1 MDTNR
6 QCMALKASAGSGK
19 TFALSVRFLALLFK
33 GANPSEILTL
43 TFTKKATAEMK
54 ERILDYLKILQ
65 KENLESKEK
74 SHKENILKELEEKYH
89 LDPSLV
95 QNSAQKIYQ
104 RFLNAEIRI
113 STIDAFFQSIL
124 RKFCWF
130 VGLSANFEVNEDTE
144 AHQQQLD
151 ERFLSALNSEQ
162 LEELSV
168 FITQCLSHNSYTSN
182 SILKL
187 LRSLRNKLYLFD
199 PNKRE
204 PAFDEEGFLE
214 KPRNLN
220 KQIQSTEI
228 ASDSAKKAIKCDD
241 FRGFLNSSL
250 TWLKK
255 KSEYN
260 FFKKL
265 KNEIP
270 TLESECEAIENDLKS
285 YYEARETALFK
296 KFPKFIQLYDKA
308 ISKIQALDFDAIKDK
323 VHALLSGYEEVPAEF
338 FYFRLDSKIAH
349 ILIDEFQDTS
359 LNDYKIL
366 APFID
371 EIKAGIGQAKWH
383 RSVFFVGDVKQ
394 SIYAFRGGFSSL
406 FESVSK
412 DFYHDNLE
420 FNHRSSPLI
429 IHYVNT
435 IFKKAYQNSSTTYLE
450 QKYPETSRNKHATDG
465 YVKVS
470 LVANERELLLEQISQ
485 EAKNLL
491 EHGKELLLEQILQEA
506 KNLLEH
512 GIEPKDITI
521 LCATNKDA
529 LEIKN
534 YLQENLSEIRPSTES
549 SAQLSQFVESKIIK
563 NALEYALAEEEYKP
577 FYKHSV
583 LKLAGYLHD
592 DAIALFGFN
601 PKKESVAGFVWK
613 VMELFELYTE
623 CAQIC
628 LELALGCEDAD
639 EFLEKLEAKKIA
651 SFNSKGAQIMT
662 IHKSKGMQFPY
673 VIVCERLGKPNNES
687 DKFLEEY
694 NGTELVCL
702 YYRMKNREVVDKD
715 YARALEKEK
724 AAKDHEEIN
733 AYYVAFTRAEL
744 GLVVVAKDKDQKKDK
759 KKDKE
764 ESKNK
769 GMHEKLDLKPL
780 EEGEIAPVIAS
791 KKEPSNASVLIKPHA
806 YGEQVQEIEE
816 EPDSDYEKNNDQE
829 AINFGIA
836 LHKGLEYQYAYRI
849 PKKSVL
855 EYLNY
860 HYGFYGLDHQALE
873 ESLEL
878 FENDAEIQALF
889 KNLALK
895 GEVAFLS
902 RGVVSRIDVLLW
914 DKGQNLYV
922 LDYKSS
928 QNYQQSHKAQV
939 SHYAEFLQTQAP
951 HFKIQ
956 AGIIYAHKRLLEKL
970 WV

>member
-1 MDTNR
+1 MDTKR

-65 KENLESKEK
+65 KENLEDEKEKEK
-74 SHKENILKELEEKYH
+74 SQNILKELEEKYR
-89 LDPSLV
+89 LDPSFV

-130 VGLSANFEVNEDTE
+130 VGLSANFEVNEDTK
-144 AHQQQLD
+144 AHQQQLN
-151 ERFLSALNSEQ
+151 ESFLSALNNKQ

-168 FITQCLSHNSYTSN
+168 FITQCLSYDSYTSD
-182 SILKL
+182 SILER
-187 LRSLRNKLYLFD
+187 LRFLKNKLYLFD
-199 PNKRE
+199 SNKKE
-204 PAFDEEGFLE
+204 PVFNEEGFLE
-214 KPRNLN
+214 KLRSLN
-220 KQIQSTEI
+220 QQIQSIET
-228 ASDSAKKAIKCDD
+228 ASDRAKTAIKCDD

-250 TWLKK
+250 TWLEK
-255 KSEYN
+255 KSEYIY
-260 FFKKL
+260 FKKL
-265 KNEIP
+265 KDEIP
-270 TLESECEAIENDLKS
+270 TLESECEEIENDLKR
-285 YYEARETALFK
+285 YYEAREIALFK

-308 ISKIQALDFDAIKDK
+308 TSKIQALDFDEIKDK
-323 VHALLSGYEEVPAEF
+323 VHALLNGYEEMPAEF

-394 SIYAFRGGFSSL
+394 SIYAFRGSFSSL

-412 DFYHDNLE
+412 DFYHDNLP

-429 IHYVNT
+429 INYVNT
-435 IFKKAYQNSSTTYLE
+435 IFKKAYQNSPTAYWE
-450 QKYPETSRNKHATDG
+450 QKYPKASSNNHAKDG

-470 LVANERELLLEQISQ
+470 LVADERELLL
-485 EAKNLL
+485 K
-491 EHGKELLLEQILQEA
+491 QILQEA

-512 GIEPKDITI
+512 RIEPKDITI
-521 LCATNKDA
+521 LCATNDDA

-534 YLQENLSEIRPSTES
+534 YLKKNLSEIRPSTES
-549 SAQLSQFVESKIIK
+549 SAKLSQFVESKIIK
-563 NALEYALAEEEYKP
+563 NALEYALAEEPYKP

-592 DAIALFGFN
+592 DAIALAGFN

-613 VMELFELYTE
+613 VMELFELYGE

-628 LELALGCEDAD
+628 LELAVGCEDAN
-639 EFLEKLEAKKIA
+639 EFLEKLEAKEIA
-651 SFNSKGAQIMT
+651 SFKAEGAQIMT

-673 VIVCERLGKPNNES
+673 VIVCERLGKPKTNNS
-687 DKFLEEY
+687 NQFLEEY
-694 NGTELVCL
+694 NGTELTRL

-715 YARALEKEK
+715 YARALDKEE

-733 AYYVAFTRAEL
+733 VYYVAFTRAEL
-744 GLVVVAKDKDQKKDK
+744 GLIVVAKDK
-759 KKDKE
+759 
-764 ESKNK
+764 K
-769 GMHEKLDLKPL
+769 GMHEKLDLAPL
-780 EEGEIAPVIAS
+780 EEGEIVPVIS
-791 KKEPSNASVLIKPHA
+791 SQKEPSSASVVIKPHA

-816 EPDSDYEKNNDQE
+816 EPSDYEKNNDQE

-836 LHKGLEYQYAYRI
+836 LHKGLECQYAYNI

-860 HYGFYGLDHQALE
+860 HHGFYGLDYQALE

-878 FENDAEIQALF
+878 FENDAKIQALF
-889 KNLALK
+889 KNLALR
-895 GEVAFLS
+895 GEVAFLFE
-902 RGVVSRIDVLLW
+902 GVVSRIDVLLW

-939 SHYAEFLQTQAP
+939 SHYAAFLQTQAP

>member
-1 MDTNR
+1 MDTKR

-65 KENLESKEK
+65 QENLENEKEK
-74 SHKENILKELEEKYH
+74 SQNILKELEEKYH

-95 QNSAQKIYQ
+95 RNSAPKIYQ

-144 AHQQQLD
+144 AHQQQLN
-151 ERFLSALNSEQ
+151 ESFLSALNNKQ
-162 LEELSV
+162 LEELSA
-168 FITQCLSHNSYTSN
+168 FIVQCLSYDNYTSD
-182 SILKL
+182 SILER
-187 LRSLRNKLYLFD
+187 LRFLKNKLYLFD
-199 PNKRE
+199 PNKKE

-214 KPRNLN
+214 KLRSLN
-220 KQIQSTEI
+220 QQIQSIKT
-228 ASDSAKKAIKCDD
+228 ASDRAKTAIKCDS

-250 TWLKK
+250 TWLEK
-255 KSEYN
+255 KSEYQS
-260 FFKKL
+260 FKKL

-270 TLESECEAIENDLKS
+270 TLESECEEIENDLKR
-285 YYEARETALFK
+285 YYEAKETAIFK
-296 KFPKFIQLYDKA
+296 KFPKFIQLYDNA
-308 ISKIQALDFDAIKDK
+308 TSKIQALDFDAIKDK
-323 VHALLSGYEEVPAEF
+323 VHVLLNGYEELPAEF

-394 SIYAFRGGFSSL
+394 SIYAFRGSFSSL

-420 FNHRSSPLI
+420 FNHRSAPLI
-429 IHYVNT
+429 INYVNT
-435 IFKKAYQNSSTTYLE
+435 IFKKAYQNSPTAYLE
-450 QKYPETSRNKHATDG
+450 QKYPKTSQNKHVTDG

-470 LVANERELLLEQISQ
+470 LVADERELLLDQV
-485 EAKNLL
+485 
-491 EHGKELLLEQILQEA
+491 LQEA
-506 KNLLEH
+506 QNLLDH
-512 GIEPKDITI
+512 RIDPKDITI

-534 YLQENLSEIRPSTES
+534 YLQENLSAIHPSTES
-549 SAQLSQFVESKIIK
+549 SARLSQLVESKIIK
-563 NALEYALAEEEYKP
+563 NALKYALAEEPYKP

-592 DAIALFGFN
+592 DVIALPSFN

-613 VMELFELYTE
+613 IMEQFKLYGE
-623 CAQIC
+623 PAQSC
-628 LELALGCEDAD
+628 LELAIGCEDAND
-639 EFLEKLEAKKIA
+639 FLEKLEAKEIA
-651 SFNSKGAQIMT
+651 SFNAKGAQIMT

-673 VIVCERLGKPNNES
+673 VIVCERLGKPNSSHANQL
-687 DKFLEEY
+687 LEEY
-694 NGTELVCL
+694 DGAELLRL

-715 YARALEKEK
+715 YARALDKEE

-733 AYYVAFTRAEL
+733 VYYVAFTRAEL
-744 GLVVVAKDKDQKKDK
+744 GLIVVAKDKKESKK
-759 KKDKE
+759 

-769 GMHEKLDLKPL
+769 TMREKLDLVPL
-780 EEGEIAPVIAS
+780 EEGEITPVIS
-791 KKEPSNASVLIKPHA
+791 PQKEPLIASVVIKPHA

-816 EPDSDYEKNNDQE
+816 EPSDYEKNNDQE

-836 LHKGLEYQYAYRI
+836 LHKGLEYQYAYNI
-849 PKKSVL
+849 PKQSVL

-860 HYGFYGLDHQALE
+860 HHGFYGLDYQALE

-878 FENDAEIQALF
+878 FESDAEIQTLF
-889 KNLALK
+889 KNHALR
-895 GEVAFLS
+895 GEAAFLFE
-902 RGVVSRIDVLLW
+902 GVVSRIDVLLW
-914 DKGQNLYV
+914 DRGQNLCV

-939 SHYAEFLQTQAP
+939 SHYAAFLQTQAP

>member
-1 MDTNR
+1 
-6 QCMALKASAGSGK
+6 MALKASAGSGK

-65 KENLESKEK
+65 KENLESEKEK
-74 SHKENILKELEEKYH
+74 AQNILKELEEKYH
-89 LDPSLV
+89 LNPDLV

-130 VGLSANFEVNEDTE
+130 VGLSANFEVNEDTK
-144 AHQQQLD
+144 AHQQQLN
-151 ERFLSALNSEQ
+151 EGFLSALNNEQ

-168 FITQCLSHNSYTSN
+168 FIAQCLSYDNYTSD
-182 SILKL
+182 SILER
-187 LRSLRNKLYLFD
+187 LRFLKNKLYLFD
-199 PNKRE
+199 PNKKE

-214 KPRNLN
+214 KLRSLN
-220 KQIQSTEI
+220 QQIQSIET
-228 ASDSAKKAIKCDD
+228 ASDRAKTAIKCDS

-250 TWLKK
+250 TWLEKK
-255 KSEYN
+255 GEYLY
-260 FFKKL
+260 FKKL
-265 KNEIP
+265 KDEIP
-270 TLESECEAIENDLKS
+270 TLESECEEIENDLKR
-285 YYEARETALFK
+285 YYEAKETAIFK
-296 KFPKFIQLYDKA
+296 KFPKFIQLYSNA
-308 ISKIQALDFDAIKDK
+308 TSKIQALDFDAIKDK
-323 VHALLSGYEEVPAEF
+323 VHVLLNGYEEMPAEF

-394 SIYAFRGGFSSL
+394 SIYAFRGSFSSL
-406 FESVSK
+406 FESVAK

-420 FNHRSSPLI
+420 FNHRSAPLI
-429 IHYVNT
+429 INYVNT
-435 IFKKAYQNSSTTYLE
+435 IFKKAYQDSPTAYLE
-450 QKYPETSRNKHATDG
+450 QKYPKTSQNKHVTEG

-470 LVANERELLLEQISQ
+470 LVADER
-485 EAKNLL
+485 
-491 EHGKELLLEQILQEA
+491 ELLLEQILQEA
-506 KNLLEH
+506 QNLLDH
-512 GIEPKDITI
+512 RIDPKDITI

-534 YLQENLSEIRPSTES
+534 YLQERLSAIRPSTES
-549 SAQLSQFVESKIIK
+549 SVKLSQFVESKIIK
-563 NALEYALAEEEYKP
+563 NALEYALAEEPYKP

-592 DAIALFGFN
+592 DAIALPSFN
-601 PKKESVAGFVWK
+601 PKKESVASFVWK
-613 VMELFELYTE
+613 VMEWFELYGE

-628 LELALGCEDAD
+628 LELAVGCEDAND
-639 EFLEKLEAKKIA
+639 FLEKLEAKAIA
-651 SFNSKGAQIMT
+651 SFNAKGAQIMT

-673 VIVCERLGKPNNES
+673 VIVCERLGNPNSSHSNQL
-687 DKFLEEY
+687 LEEY
-694 NGTELVCL
+694 NGAELTRL

-715 YARALEKEK
+715 YARALDKEE

-733 AYYVAFTRAEL
+733 VYYVAFTRAEL
-744 GLVVVAKDKDQKKDK
+744 GLIVVAKDKDQKKDK
-759 KKDKE
+759 KESKK

-769 GMHEKLDLKPL
+769 TMREQLDLAPL
-780 EEGEIAPVIAS
+780 EEGEIMPVVS
-791 KKEPSNASVLIKPHA
+791 PQKEPLITSVVIKPHA

-816 EPDSDYEKNNDQE
+816 EPESDYEKNNDQE

-836 LHKGLEYQYAYRI
+836 LHKGLEYQYAYNI

-860 HYGFYGLDHQALE
+860 HHGFYGLDYQALE

-889 KNLALK
+889 KNYALR
-895 GEVAFLS
+895 GEVAFLFE
-902 RGVVSRIDVLLW
+902 GVVSRIDVLLW
-914 DKGQNLYV
+914 DRGQNLYV

-939 SHYAEFLQTQAP
+939 SHYAAFLKTQAP

-956 AGIIYAHKRLLEKL
+956 VGIIYAHKRLLEKL

>member
-1 MDTNR
+1 MDTKR

-65 KENLESKEK
+65 QENLENEKEK
-74 SHKENILKELEEKYH
+74 SQNILKELEEKYH
-89 LDPSLV
+89 LDPDLV
-95 QNSAQKIYQ
+95 RNSAPKIYQ

-130 VGLSANFEVNEDTE
+130 VGLSTNFEVNEDTK
-144 AHQQQLD
+144 AHQRQLN
-151 ERFLSALNSEQ
+151 ESFLSALNGEQ

-168 FITQCLSHNSYTSN
+168 FIAQCLSYDNYTSD
-182 SILKL
+182 SILER
-187 LRSLRNKLYLFD
+187 LRFLKNKLYLFD
-199 PNKRE
+199 PNKKE
-204 PAFDEEGFLE
+204 PAFDEKGFLE
-214 KPRNLN
+214 KLRSLN
-220 KQIQSTEI
+220 EQIQSIET
-228 ASDSAKKAIKCDD
+228 ASDRAKTAIKCDS

-250 TWLKK
+250 TWLEK
-255 KSEYN
+255 KSEYQS
-260 FFKKL
+260 FKKL
-265 KNEIP
+265 KSEIP
-270 TLESECEAIENDLKS
+270 TLESECKEIENDLKR
-285 YYEARETALFK
+285 YYEAKETAIFK

-323 VHALLSGYEEVPAEF
+323 VHVLLNGYEEMPAEF

-394 SIYAFRGGFSSL
+394 SIYAFRGSFSSL
-406 FESVSK
+406 FESVAK
-412 DFYHDNLE
+412 DFYHDNLQ
-420 FNHRSSPLI
+420 FNHRSAPLI
-429 IHYVNT
+429 INYVNT
-435 IFKKAYQNSSTTYLE
+435 IFKKAYQNSPTAYLE
-450 QKYPETSRNKHATDG
+450 QKYPKTSQNKHATDG

-470 LVANERELLLEQISQ
+470 LVADER
-485 EAKNLL
+485 
-491 EHGKELLLEQILQEA
+491 ELLLEQILQEA
-506 KNLLEH
+506 QNLLEH
-512 GIEPKDITI
+512 RIDPKDITI

-534 YLQENLSEIRPSTES
+534 YLQERLSAIHPSTES
-549 SAQLSQFVESKIIK
+549 SAKLSQFVESKIIK
-563 NALEYALAEEEYKP
+563 NALEYALAEEPYKP

-592 DAIALFGFN
+592 DAIVLPSFN

-613 VMELFELYTE
+613 VMELFELYGE
-623 CAQIC
+623 PAQSC
-628 LELALGCEDAD
+628 LELAVGCKDAD
-639 EFLEKLEAKKIA
+639 GFLEKLEAKAIA
-651 SFNSKGAQIMT
+651 SSHSKGAQIMT

-673 VIVCERLGKPNNES
+673 VIVCERLGNPKSSHSNQL
-687 DKFLEEY
+687 LEEY
-694 NGTELVCL
+694 DGAELARL

-715 YARALEKEK
+715 YARALDKEE
-724 AAKDHEEIN
+724 AAKNHEEIN
-733 AYYVAFTRAEL
+733 VYYVAFTRAEL
-744 GLVVVAKDKDQKKDK
+744 GLIIVAKDKKESKK
-759 KKDKE
+759 

-769 GMHEKLDLKPL
+769 KMREKLDLAPL
-780 EEGEIAPVIAS
+780 EEGEIMPVIS
-791 KKEPSNASVLIKPHA
+791 PQKEPLITSALIKPHA

-816 EPDSDYEKNNDQE
+816 EPSDYEKNNDQE

-836 LHKGLEYQYAYRI
+836 LHKGLEYQYAYNI

-860 HYGFYGLDHQALE
+860 HHGFYGLDYQALE

-878 FENDAEIQALF
+878 FENDAEIQVLF
-889 KNLALK
+889 KNYALR
-895 GEVAFLS
+895 GEAAFLFE
-902 RGVVSRIDVLLW
+902 GVVSRIDVLLW
-914 DKGQNLYV
+914 DRGQNLYV

-939 SHYAEFLQTQAP
+939 SHYAEFLKTQAP

>member
-1 MDTNR
+1 MDTKR

-65 KENLESKEK
+65 KENLESEKEK
-74 SHKENILKELEEKYH
+74 SQNILKELEEKYH
-89 LDPSLV
+89 LDPDLV
-95 QNSAQKIYQ
+95 RNSAPKIYQ

-130 VGLSANFEVNEDTE
+130 VGLSANFEVNEDTK
-144 AHQQQLD
+144 AHQRQLN
-151 ERFLSALNSEQ
+151 ESFLSALNGEQ

-168 FITQCLSHNSYTSN
+168 FIAQCLSYDNYTSD
-182 SILKL
+182 SILER
-187 LRSLRNKLYLFD
+187 LRFLKNKLYLFD
-199 PNKRE
+199 PNKKE
-204 PAFDEEGFLE
+204 PAFDEKGFLE
-214 KPRNLN
+214 KLRSLN
-220 KQIQSTEI
+220 EQIQSIET
-228 ASDSAKKAIKCDD
+228 ASDRAKTAIKCDS

-250 TWLKK
+250 TWLEK
-255 KSEYN
+255 KSEYQS
-260 FFKKL
+260 FKKL
-265 KNEIP
+265 KSEIP
-270 TLESECEAIENDLKS
+270 TLESECEEIENDLKR
-285 YYEARETALFK
+285 YYEAKETAIFK

-323 VHALLSGYEEVPAEF
+323 VHVLLNGYEEMPAEF

-394 SIYAFRGGFSSL
+394 SIYAFRGSFSSL
-406 FESVSK
+406 FESVAK
-412 DFYHDNLE
+412 DFYHDNLQ
-420 FNHRSSPLI
+420 FNHRSAPLI
-429 IHYVNT
+429 INYVNT
-435 IFKKAYQNSSTTYLE
+435 IFKKAYQNSPTAYLE
-450 QKYPETSRNKHATDG
+450 QKYPKTSQNKHATDG

-470 LVANERELLLEQISQ
+470 LVADER
-485 EAKNLL
+485 
-491 EHGKELLLEQILQEA
+491 ELLLEQILQEA
-506 KNLLEH
+506 QNLLEH
-512 GIEPKDITI
+512 RIEPKDITL
-521 LCATNKDA
+521 LCATNDDA

-534 YLQENLSEIRPSTES
+534 YLQENLSTIRPSTES
-549 SAQLSQFVESKIIK
+549 SAKLSQFVESKIIK
-563 NALEYALAEEEYKP
+563 NALEYALAEEPYKP

-592 DAIALFGFN
+592 DAIVLPSFN

-613 VMELFELYTE
+613 VMELFELYGE

-628 LELALGCEDAD
+628 LELAVGCKDAD
-639 EFLEKLEAKKIA
+639 GFLEKLEAKKIA
-651 SFNSKGAQIMT
+651 SFNLKGAQIMT

-673 VIVCERLGKPNNES
+673 VIVCERLGNPNSNHS
-687 DKFLEEY
+687 NQLLEEY
-694 NGTELVCL
+694 NGAELTRL

-715 YARALEKEK
+715 YARALDKEE

-733 AYYVAFTRAEL
+733 VYYVAFTRAEL
-744 GLVVVAKDKDQKKDK
+744 GLIVVAKDKDQKKDK
-759 KKDKE
+759 KESKK

-769 GMHEKLDLKPL
+769 GMREKLDLAPL
-780 EEGEIAPVIAS
+780 EEGEIMPVIS
-791 KKEPSNASVLIKPHA
+791 PQKEPLITSTLIKPHA

-816 EPDSDYEKNNDQE
+816 EPESDYEKNNDQE

-836 LHKGLEYQYAYRI
+836 LHKGLEYQYAYNI

-860 HYGFYGLDHQALE
+860 HHGFYGLDYQALE

-878 FENDAEIQALF
+878 FENDAEIQVLF
-889 KNLALK
+889 KNYALR
-895 GEVAFLS
+895 GEAAFLFE
-902 RGVVSRIDVLLW
+902 GVVSRIDVLLW
-914 DKGQNLYV
+914 DRGQNLYV

-939 SHYAEFLQTQAP
+939 SHYAEFLKTQAP

>member
-1 MDTNR
+1 MDTKR

-65 KENLESKEK
+65 KENLENEKEK
-74 SHKENILKELEEKYH
+74 SQNILKELEEKYH
-89 LDPSLV
+89 LKPDLV
-95 QNSAQKIYQ
+95 RNSAPKIYQ

-130 VGLSANFEVNEDTE
+130 VGLSANFEVNEDTK
-144 AHQQQLD
+144 AHQRQLN
-151 ERFLSALNSEQ
+151 EGFLSALNSEQ

-168 FITQCLSHNSYTSN
+168 FITQCLSYDNYTSD
-182 SILKL
+182 SILER
-187 LRSLRNKLYLFD
+187 LRFLKNKLYLFD
-199 PNKRE
+199 PNKKE
-204 PAFDEEGFLE
+204 LAFDEEGFLE
-214 KPRNLN
+214 KLRSLN
-220 KQIQSTEI
+220 EQIQSIET
-228 ASDSAKKAIKCDD
+228 ASDRAKEAIKCDS

-250 TWLKK
+250 TWLEK
-255 KSEYN
+255 KSEYQS
-260 FFKKL
+260 FKKL
-265 KNEIP
+265 KSEIP
-270 TLESECEAIENDLKS
+270 TLESECKEIENDLKR
-285 YYEARETALFK
+285 YYEAKETAIFK
-296 KFPKFIQLYDKA
+296 KFPKFIQLYDNA
-308 ISKIQALDFDAIKDK
+308 TSKIQALDFDAIKDK
-323 VHALLSGYEEVPAEF
+323 VHVLLNGYEEMPAEF

-394 SIYAFRGGFSSL
+394 SIYAFRGSFSSL
-406 FESVSK
+406 FESVAK
-412 DFYHDNLE
+412 DFYHDNLP

-429 IHYVNT
+429 INYVNT
-435 IFKKAYQNSSTTYLE
+435 IFKKAYQNSPTAYLE
-450 QKYPETSRNKHATDG
+450 QKYPKASNNKHVTEG

-470 LVANERELLLEQISQ
+470 LVADERELLLNQV
-485 EAKNLL
+485 
-491 EHGKELLLEQILQEA
+491 LQEA
-506 KNLLEH
+506 QNLLGH
-512 GIEPKDITI
+512 HIDPKDITI

-549 SAQLSQFVESKIIK
+549 SANLSQFVESKIIK
-563 NALEYALAEEEYKP
+563 NALKYALAEEPYKP

-592 DAIALFGFN
+592 DAIALAGFN

-613 VMELFELYTE
+613 VMELFELYGE

-628 LELALGCEDAD
+628 LELAVGCEDAN

-651 SFNSKGAQIMT
+651 SFNLKGAQIMT

-673 VIVCERLGKPNNES
+673 VIVCERLGKPKSNNS
-687 DKFLEEY
+687 NQFLEEY
-694 NGTELVCL
+694 NGAELVRL

-715 YARALEKEK
+715 YARALEKEEE
-724 AAKDHEEIN
+724 AKDHEETN
-733 AYYVAFTRAEL
+733 VYYVAFTRAEL
-744 GLVVVAKDKDQKKDK
+744 GLIVVAKDKKESKK
-759 KKDKE
+759 

-769 GMHEKLDLKPL
+769 TMHEKLDLAPL
-780 EEGEIAPVIAS
+780 EEGEIMPVIS
-791 KKEPSNASVLIKPHA
+791 PQKEPLITSTLIKPHA

-836 LHKGLEYQYAYRI
+836 LHKGLEYQYAYNI

-860 HYGFYGLDHQALE
+860 HHGFYGLDYQALE

-878 FENDAEIQALF
+878 FENDREIQALF
-889 KNLALK
+889 KNLALR
-895 GEVAFLS
+895 GEAAFLFE
-902 RGVVSRIDVLLW
+902 GVVSRIDVLLW

-939 SHYAEFLQTQAP
+939 SHYAAFLKTQAP

>member
-1 MDTNR
+1 MDTKR

-65 KENLESKEK
+65 KENLEKNEKEK
-74 SHKENILKELEEKYH
+74 SQNILKELEEKYH
-89 LDPSLV
+89 LNPDLV
-95 QNSAQKIYQ
+95 RNSAPKIYQ
-104 RFLNAEIRI
+104 RFLNTEIRI

-130 VGLSANFEVNEDTE
+130 VGLSANFEVNEDTK
-144 AHQQQLD
+144 AHQQQLNAS
-151 ERFLSALNSEQ
+151 FLSALNNKQ

-168 FITQCLSHNSYTSN
+168 FITQCLSYDSYTSD
-182 SILKL
+182 SVLERLRFLK
-187 LRSLRNKLYLFD
+187 NKLYLFD
-199 PNKRE
+199 PNKKE

-214 KPRNLN
+214 KLRSLN
-220 KQIQSTEI
+220 KQIQSVET
-228 ASDSAKKAIKCDD
+228 ASNNAKTAIKCDD

-250 TWLKK
+250 TWLEK
-255 KSEYN
+255 KSEYRY
-260 FFKKL
+260 FKKF
-265 KNEIP
+265 KDEIP
-270 TLESECEAIENDLKS
+270 TLESECEEIENDLKR
-285 YYEARETALFK
+285 YYEARESALFK

-308 ISKIQALDFDAIKDK
+308 TSKIQSLDFDAIKDK
-323 VHALLSGYEEVPAEF
+323 VHALLNGYEEMPAEF
-338 FYFRLDSKIAH
+338 FYFRLDSRIAH

-394 SIYAFRGGFSSL
+394 SIYGFRGSFSSL

-412 DFYHDNLE
+412 DFYHDNLQ

-429 IHYVNT
+429 INYVNT
-435 IFKKAYQNSSTTYLE
+435 IFKKAYQNSPTAYWE
-450 QKYPETSRNKHATDG
+450 QKYPKASSNNHARDG

-470 LVANERELLLEQISQ
+470 LVADER
-485 EAKNLL
+485 
-491 EHGKELLLEQILQEA
+491 ELLLEQILQEA

-512 GIEPKDITI
+512 RIDPKDITL
-521 LCATNKDA
+521 LCTTNDDA

-534 YLQENLSEIRPSTES
+534 YLQKNLSAIRPSTES
-549 SAQLSQFVESKIIK
+549 SAKLSQFVESKIIK
-563 NALEYALAEEEYKP
+563 NALEYALAEEPYKP

-592 DAIALFGFN
+592 DAIVLAGFN

-613 VMELFELYTE
+613 VMEWFELYTE

-628 LELALGCEDAD
+628 LELAVGCEDAN
-639 EFLEKLEAKKIA
+639 EFLEKLEAKEIA
-651 SFNSKGAQIMT
+651 SFKAEGAQIMT

-673 VIVCERLGKPNNES
+673 VIVCERLGKPKSNNS
-687 DKFLEEY
+687 NQFLEEY
-694 NGTELVCL
+694 SGTELLRL

-715 YARALEKEK
+715 YARALDKEE
-724 AAKDHEEIN
+724 AAKDHEETN
-733 AYYVAFTRAEL
+733 VYYVAFTRAEL
-744 GLVVVAKDKDQKKDK
+744 GLIVVAKDK
-759 KKDKE
+759 
-764 ESKNK
+764 K
-769 GMHEKLDLKPL
+769 GMREKLDLASL
-780 EEGEIAPVIAS
+780 EEGEVVPVIS
-791 KKEPSNASVLIKPHA
+791 SQKEPSSASVLIKPHA

-816 EPDSDYEKNNDQE
+816 EPSDYEKNNDQE
-829 AINFGIA
+829 AIHFGIA
-836 LHKGLEYQYAYRI
+836 LHKGLEYQYAYNI

-860 HYGFYGLDHQALE
+860 HHGFYGLDYQALE

-878 FENDAEIQALF
+878 FENDAKIQALF

-895 GEVAFLS
+895 GEVAFLFE
-902 RGVVSRIDVLLW
+902 GVVSRIDVLLW

-939 SHYAEFLQTQAP
+939 SHYAAFLQTQAP

>member
-1 MDTNR
+1 MDTKR

-65 KENLESKEK
+65 KENLENEKEK
-74 SHKENILKELEEKYH
+74 SQNILKELEEKYH
-89 LDPSLV
+89 LKPYLV
-95 QNSAQKIYQ
+95 RNSAQKIYQ

-130 VGLSANFEVNEDTE
+130 VGLSANFEVNEDTK
-144 AHQQQLD
+144 AHQQQLN
-151 ERFLSALNSEQ
+151 EGFLSALNGEQ

-168 FITQCLSHNSYTSN
+168 FIAQCLSYDNYTSD
-182 SILKL
+182 SILER
-187 LRSLRNKLYLFD
+187 LRFLKNKLYLFD
-199 PNKRE
+199 PNKKE

-214 KPRNLN
+214 KLRSLN
-220 KQIQSTEI
+220 QQIQSIET
-228 ASDSAKKAIKCDD
+228 ASDRAKTAIKCDS

-250 TWLKK
+250 TWLEK
-255 KSEYN
+255 KSEYQS
-260 FFKKL
+260 FKKL
-265 KNEIP
+265 KSEIP
-270 TLESECEAIENDLKS
+270 TLESECKEIENDLKR
-285 YYEARETALFK
+285 YYEAKETAIFK
-296 KFPKFIQLYDKA
+296 KFPKFIQLYDNA
-308 ISKIQALDFDAIKDK
+308 TSKIQALDFDAIKDK
-323 VHALLSGYEEVPAEF
+323 VHVLLNGYEEMPAEF

-394 SIYAFRGGFSSL
+394 SIYAFRGSFSSL

-420 FNHRSSPLI
+420 FNHRSAPLI
-429 IHYVNT
+429 INYVNT
-435 IFKKAYQNSSTTYLE
+435 IFKKAYQNSPTAYLE
-450 QKYPETSRNKHATDG
+450 QKYPKTSQNKHATEG

-470 LVANERELLLEQISQ
+470 LVADGR
-485 EAKNLL
+485 
-491 EHGKELLLEQILQEA
+491 GLLLEQILQEA
-506 KNLLEH
+506 QNLLDH
-512 GIEPKDITI
+512 HIDPKDITI
-521 LCATNKDA
+521 LCATNDDA

-534 YLQENLSEIRPSTES
+534 YLQERLSAIRPSTES
-549 SAQLSQFVESKIIK
+549 SAKLSQFVESKIIK
-563 NALEYALAEEEYKP
+563 NALEYALAEEPYKP

-592 DAIALFGFN
+592 DAIALAGFN

-613 VMELFELYTE
+613 VMELFELYGE
-623 CAQIC
+623 PAQIC
-628 LELALGCEDAD
+628 LELAVGCEDAND
-639 EFLEKLEAKKIA
+639 FLEKLEAKAIA
-651 SFNSKGAQIMT
+651 SFNAKGAQIMT

-673 VIVCERLGKPNNES
+673 VIVCERLGKPNSSHSNQL
-687 DKFLEEY
+687 LEEY
-694 NGTELVCL
+694 DGAELVRL

-715 YARALEKEK
+715 YARALNKEE

-733 AYYVAFTRAEL
+733 VYYVAFTRAEL
-744 GLVVVAKDKDQKKDK
+744 GLIVVAKDKKESKK
-759 KKDKE
+759 

-769 GMHEKLDLKPL
+769 TMREQLDLAPL
-780 EEGEIAPVIAS
+780 EEGEIMPVIS
-791 KKEPSNASVLIKPHA
+791 PQKEPLITSALIKPHA

-816 EPDSDYEKNNDQE
+816 EPESDYEKNNDQE

-836 LHKGLEYQYAYRI
+836 LHKGLEYQYAYNI

-860 HYGFYGLDHQALE
+860 HHGFYGLDYQALE

-878 FENDAEIQALF
+878 FENDAEIQTLF
-889 KNLALK
+889 KNHALK
-895 GEVAFLS
+895 GEAAFLFE
-902 RGVVSRIDVLLW
+902 GVVSRIDVLLW
-914 DKGQNLYV
+914 DKGQNLCV

-939 SHYAEFLQTQAP
+939 SHYAEFLKTQAP

>member
-1 MDTNR
+1 
-6 QCMALKASAGSGK
+6 MALKASAGSGK

-65 KENLESKEK
+65 KENLESGKEK
-74 SHKENILKELEEKYH
+74 SQNILKELEEKYH

-95 QNSAQKIYQ
+95 RNSAQKIYQ

-144 AHQQQLD
+144 AHQRQLN
-151 ERFLSALNSEQ
+151 ESFLSALNSEQ
-162 LEELSV
+162 LEELSA
-168 FITQCLSHNSYTSN
+168 FIVQCLSYESYTSD
-182 SILKL
+182 SILER
-187 LRSLRNKLYLFD
+187 LRFLKNKLYLFD
-199 PNKRE
+199 PNKKE
-204 PAFDEEGFLE
+204 PVFDEEGFLE
-214 KPRNLN
+214 KLRSLN
-220 KQIQSTEI
+220 NQIQSIEI
-228 ASDSAKKAIKCDD
+228 ASNEAKKAIKCDS

-250 TWLKK
+250 TWLEK
-255 KSEYN
+255 KSEYLY
-260 FFKKL
+260 FKKL
-265 KNEIP
+265 KSEIP
-270 TLESECEAIENDLKS
+270 TLESECEEIENNLKR
-285 YYEARETALFK
+285 YYEAKETAIFK

-308 ISKIQALDFDAIKDK
+308 TSKIQALDFDAIKDK
-323 VHALLSGYEEVPAEF
+323 VHVLLNGYEEMPAEF

-383 RSVFFVGDVKQ
+383 RSAFFVGDVKQ
-394 SIYAFRGGFSSL
+394 SIYAFRGSFRSL

-420 FNHRSSPLI
+420 FNHRSAPLI
-429 IHYVNT
+429 INYVNT
-435 IFKKAYQNSSTTYLE
+435 IFKKAYQNSPTAYLE
-450 QKYPETSRNKHATDG
+450 QKYPKTSQNKHVTEG

-470 LVANERELLLEQISQ
+470 LVADE
-485 EAKNLL
+485 
-491 EHGKELLLEQILQEA
+491 KELLLNQVLQEA
-506 KNLLEH
+506 KNLLDH
-512 GIEPKDITI
+512 HIDPKDITI

-534 YLQENLSEIRPSTES
+534 YLQEYLSAICPSTES
-549 SAQLSQFVESKIIK
+549 SARLSQLVESKIIK
-563 NALEYALAEEEYKP
+563 NALEYALAEEPYKP

-592 DAIALFGFN
+592 DAIALPGFN
-601 PKKESVAGFVWK
+601 PKKESVAGFVWEI
-613 VMELFELYTE
+613 MEQFKLYGE
-623 CAQIC
+623 PAQSC
-628 LELALGCEDAD
+628 LELAIWCEDAND
-639 EFLEKLEAKKIA
+639 FLEKLEAKEIA
-651 SFNSKGAQIMT
+651 SFNPKGAQIMT
-662 IHKSKGMQFPY
+662 IHGSKGMQFPY
-673 VIVCERLGKPNNES
+673 VIVCERLGKPNSSHANQ
-687 DKFLEEY
+687 FLEEY
-694 NGTELVCL
+694 NGAELARL

-715 YARALEKEK
+715 YARALDKEE

-733 AYYVAFTRAEL
+733 VYYVAFTRAEL
-744 GLVVVAKDKDQKKDK
+744 GLIVVAKDKKESKK
-759 KKDKE
+759 

-769 GMHEKLDLKPL
+769 KMREKLDLVPL
-780 EEGEIAPVIAS
+780 EEGEIMPVVSPQKEPLIAS
-791 KKEPSNASVLIKPHA
+791 VVIKPHA

-836 LHKGLEYQYAYRI
+836 LHKGLEYQYAYNI
-849 PKKSVL
+849 PKQSVL

-889 KNLALK
+889 KNHALK
-895 GEVAFLS
+895 GEAAFLFQ
-902 RGVVSRIDVLLW
+902 GVVSRIDILLW
-914 DKGQNLYV
+914 DREQNLYV

-939 SHYAEFLQTQAP
+939 SHYAEFLKTQAP

>member
-1 MDTNR
+1 MDTKR

-65 KENLESKEK
+65 KENLENEKEK
-74 SHKENILKELEEKYH
+74 SQNILKELEEKYR
-89 LDPSLV
+89 LNPDLV
-95 QNSAQKIYQ
+95 RNSAPKIYQ

-130 VGLSANFEVNEDTE
+130 VGLSANFEVNEDTK
-144 AHQQQLD
+144 AHQQQLN
-151 ERFLSALNSEQ
+151 EGFLSALNGEQ

-168 FITQCLSHNSYTSN
+168 FIAQCLSYDNYTSD
-182 SILKL
+182 SILER
-187 LRSLRNKLYLFD
+187 LRFLKNKLYLFD
-199 PNKRE
+199 LNKKE

-214 KPRNLN
+214 KLRSLN
-220 KQIQSTEI
+220 QQIQSIET
-228 ASDSAKKAIKCDD
+228 ASDKAKTAIKCDD

-250 TWLKK
+250 TWLEK
-255 KSEYN
+255 KSEYRH
-260 FFKKL
+260 FKKL
-265 KNEIP
+265 KDEIP
-270 TLESECEAIENDLKS
+270 TLESECEEIENDLKR
-285 YYEARETALFK
+285 YYEARETAIFK

-308 ISKIQALDFDAIKDK
+308 TSKIQALDFDAIKDK
-323 VHALLSGYEEVPAEF
+323 VHALLDGYEELPAEF

-371 EIKAGIGQAKWH
+371 EIKAGIGQAKWQ

-394 SIYAFRGGFSSL
+394 SIYAFRGSFSSL
-406 FESVSK
+406 FESVAK
-412 DFYHDNLE
+412 DFYHDNLQ

-429 IHYVNT
+429 INYVNT
-435 IFKKAYQNSSTTYLE
+435 IFKKAYQNSPTAYLE
-450 QKYPETSRNKHATDG
+450 QKYPKASNNKHVTDG

-470 LVANERELLLEQISQ
+470 LVANERELLLEQI
-485 EAKNLL
+485 
-491 EHGKELLLEQILQEA
+491 LQEA

-512 GIEPKDITI
+512 RIEPKDITI
-521 LCATNKDA
+521 LCATNNDA

-534 YLQENLSEIRPSTES
+534 YLQENLSAIRPSTES
-549 SAQLSQFVESKIIK
+549 SAKLSQFVESKIIK
-563 NALEYALAEEEYKP
+563 NALKYALAEEPYKP

-592 DAIALFGFN
+592 DAIALAGFN

-613 VMELFELYTE
+613 VMELFELYGE

-628 LELALGCEDAD
+628 LELAVGCEDAD
-639 EFLEKLEAKKIA
+639 GFLEKLEAKAIA
-651 SFNSKGAQIMT
+651 SFNLKGAQIMT

-673 VIVCERLGKPNNES
+673 VIVCERLGKPKSNNS
-687 DKFLEEY
+687 NQFLEEY
-694 NGTELVCL
+694 NGTELLRL

-715 YARALEKEK
+715 YARALDKEE
-724 AAKDHEEIN
+724 AAKDHEETN
-733 AYYVAFTRAEL
+733 VYYVAFTRAEL
-744 GLVVVAKDKDQKKDK
+744 GLIVVAKDKDQKKDK
-759 KKDKE
+759 KESKK

-769 GMHEKLDLKPL
+769 GMREKLDLFPL
-780 EEGEIAPVIAS
+780 EEGTIAPVIS
-791 KKEPSNASVLIKPHA
+791 SQKEPLIASVVIKPHA
-806 YGEQVQEIEE
+806 YGEQIQEIEE
-816 EPDSDYEKNNDQE
+816 EPSDYEKNNDQE

-836 LHKGLEYQYAYRI
+836 LHKGLEYQYAYNI

-860 HYGFYGLDHQALE
+860 HHGFYGLDYQALE

-878 FENDAEIQALF
+878 FENDAKIQALF
-889 KNLALK
+889 KNYALR
-895 GEVAFLS
+895 GEAAFLFE
-902 RGVVSRIDVLLW
+902 GVVSRIDVLLW
-914 DKGQNLYV
+914 DRGQNLYV

-928 QNYQQSHKAQV
+928 QNYQQSHKVQV
-939 SHYAEFLQTQAP
+939 SHYAAFLQTQAP

>member
-1 MDTNR
+1 MDTRR

-65 KENLESKEK
+65 KENFEDEKEKEK
-74 SHKENILKELEEKYH
+74 SQNILKELEEKYR
-89 LDPSLV
+89 LNPSFV

-130 VGLSANFEVNEDTE
+130 VGLSANFEVNEDTK
-144 AHQQQLD
+144 AHQQQLN
-151 ERFLSALNSEQ
+151 ESFLSALDNKQ

-168 FITQCLSHNSYTSN
+168 FIAQCLSYDSYTSD
-182 SILKL
+182 SILER
-187 LRSLRNKLYLFD
+187 LRFLKNKLYLFD
-199 PNKRE
+199 PNKKDL
-204 PAFDEEGFLE
+204 AFDEKGFLD
-214 KPRNLN
+214 KLRSLN
-220 KQIQSTEI
+220 QQIQNIET
-228 ASDSAKKAIKCDD
+228 ASNEAKKAIKCDD

-255 KSEYN
+255 KGEYRD
-260 FFKKL
+260 FKKI
-265 KNEIP
+265 KDEIP
-270 TLESECEAIENDLKS
+270 TLESECEEIENDLKR
-285 YYEARETALFK
+285 YYEARESALFK

-308 ISKIQALDFDAIKDK
+308 TSKIQALDFDAIKDK
-323 VHALLSGYEEVPAEF
+323 VHALLNGYEEMPAEF
-338 FYFRLDSKIAH
+338 FYFRLDSRIAH

-394 SIYAFRGGFSSL
+394 SIYGFRGSFSSL

-429 IHYVNT
+429 INYVNT
-435 IFKKAYQNSSTTYLE
+435 IFKKAYQNSPTAYLE
-450 QKYPETSRNKHATDG
+450 QKYPKASSNKHARDG

-470 LVANERELLLEQISQ
+470 LVADER
-485 EAKNLL
+485 
-491 EHGKELLLEQILQEA
+491 ELLLEQILQEA

-512 GIEPKDITI
+512 RIEPKDITL
-521 LCATNKDA
+521 LCARNEDA
-529 LEIKN
+529 LEITN
-534 YLQENLSEIRPSTES
+534 YLQKNLSAINPSTES
-549 SAQLSQFVESKIIK
+549 SAKLSQFVESKIIK
-563 NALEYALAEEEYKP
+563 NALEYALAEEPYKP

-592 DAIALFGFN
+592 DAIALAGFN

-628 LELALGCEDAD
+628 LELAVGCEDAN
-639 EFLEKLEAKKIA
+639 EFLKKLEAKEIA
-651 SFNSKGAQIMT
+651 SFKAEGAQIMT

-673 VIVCERLGKPNNES
+673 VIVCERLGKPKTNNS
-687 DKFLEEY
+687 NQFLEEY
-694 NGTELVCL
+694 SGTELTRL

-715 YARALEKEK
+715 YARALDKEE
-724 AAKDHEEIN
+724 AAKDLEETN
-733 AYYVAFTRAEL
+733 VYYVAFTRAEL
-744 GLVVVAKDKDQKKDK
+744 GLIVVAKDKDQKKDK
-759 KKDKE
+759 K

-769 GMHEKLDLKPL
+769 GMREKLDLFPL
-780 EEGEIAPVIAS
+780 EEGTIVPVIS
-791 KKEPSNASVLIKPHA
+791 SQKEPLIPSVVIKPHA

-816 EPDSDYEKNNDQE
+816 EPSDYEKNNDQE

-860 HYGFYGLDHQALE
+860 HHGFYGLDYQALE

-878 FENDAEIQALF
+878 FENDAKIQALF
-889 KNLALK
+889 KNLALR
-895 GEVAFLS
+895 GEVAFLFE
-902 RGVVSRIDVLLW
+902 GVVSRIDVLLW

-928 QNYQQSHKAQV
+928 QNYQQSHKVQV
-939 SHYAEFLQTQAP
+939 SHYAAFLQTQAP

>member
-1 MDTNR
+1 MDTKR

-65 KENLESKEK
+65 KENLEDEKEKEK
-74 SHKENILKELEEKYH
+74 SQNILKELEEKYR
-89 LDPSLV
+89 LDPSFV

-130 VGLSANFEVNEDTE
+130 VGLSANFEVNEDTK
-144 AHQQQLD
+144 AHQQQLNAS
-151 ERFLSALNSEQ
+151 FLSALNNEQ

-168 FITQCLSHNSYTSN
+168 FITQCLSHDNYTSD
-182 SILKL
+182 SILER
-187 LRSLRNKLYLFD
+187 LRFLKNKLYLFD
-199 PNKRE
+199 PNKKE
-204 PAFDEEGFLE
+204 PAFDEKGFLE
-214 KPRNLN
+214 KLRSLN
-220 KQIQSTEI
+220 QQIQSVET
-228 ASDSAKKAIKCDD
+228 ASDTAKTAIKCDD

-250 TWLKK
+250 TWLEK
-255 KSEYN
+255 KSEYRY
-260 FFKKL
+260 FKKF
-265 KNEIP
+265 KDEIP
-270 TLESECEAIENDLKS
+270 TLESECEEIENDLKR
-285 YYEARETALFK
+285 YYEARESALFK

-308 ISKIQALDFDAIKDK
+308 TSKIQALDFDAIKDK
-323 VHALLSGYEEVPAEF
+323 VHALLNGYEEMPAEF
-338 FYFRLDSKIAH
+338 FYFRLDSRIVH

-394 SIYAFRGGFSSL
+394 SIYGFRGSFSSL

-429 IHYVNT
+429 INYVNT
-435 IFKKAYQNSSTTYLE
+435 IFKKAYQNSPTAYLE
-450 QKYPETSRNKHATDG
+450 QKYPKASSNKHARDG

-470 LVANERELLLEQISQ
+470 LVADER
-485 EAKNLL
+485 
-491 EHGKELLLEQILQEA
+491 ELLLEQILQEA

-512 GIEPKDITI
+512 GIEPKDITL
-521 LCATNKDA
+521 LCATNDDA

-534 YLQENLSEIRPSTES
+534 YLQENLSAIRPSTES
-549 SAQLSQFVESKIIK
+549 SAKLSQFVESKIIK
-563 NALEYALAEEEYKP
+563 NALEYALAEEPYKP

-592 DAIALFGFN
+592 DAIALAGFN

-613 VMELFELYTE
+613 VMELFELYGE

-628 LELALGCEDAD
+628 LELAVGCEDAN
-639 EFLEKLEAKKIA
+639 EFLEKLEAKEIA
-651 SFNSKGAQIMT
+651 SFNAKGAQIMT

-673 VIVCERLGKPNNES
+673 VIVCERLGKPKTNNS
-687 DKFLEEY
+687 NQFLEEY
-694 NGTELVCL
+694 NGTELVRL

-715 YARALEKEK
+715 YARALDKEE
-724 AAKDHEEIN
+724 AAKDHEETN
-733 AYYVAFTRAEL
+733 VYYVAFTRAEL
-744 GLVVVAKDKDQKKDK
+744 GLVVVAKDK
-759 KKDKE
+759 
-764 ESKNK
+764 K
-769 GMHEKLDLKPL
+769 GMREKLDLFPL
-780 EEGEIAPVIAS
+780 EEGTIAPVIS
-791 KKEPSNASVLIKPHA
+791 SQKEPLSASVLIKPHA

-816 EPDSDYEKNNDQE
+816 EPSDYEKNNDQE

-836 LHKGLEYQYAYRI
+836 LHKGLEYQYAYNI

-860 HYGFYGLDHQALE
+860 HHGFYGLDYQALE

-878 FENDAEIQALF
+878 FENDTEIQSLF
-889 KNLALK
+889 KNLALR
-895 GEVAFLS
+895 GEVAFLFE
-902 RGVVSRIDVLLW
+902 GVVSRIDVLLW

-939 SHYAEFLQTQAP
+939 SHYAAFLQTQAP

>member
-1 MDTNR
+1 MDTKR

-65 KENLESKEK
+65 KENLEDEKEKEK
-74 SHKENILKELEEKYH
+74 SQNILKELEEKYR
-89 LDPSLV
+89 LDPSFV
-95 QNSAQKIYQ
+95 QNSAQEIYQ

-130 VGLSANFEVNEDTE
+130 VGLSANFEVNEDTK
-144 AHQQQLD
+144 AHQQQLNAS
-151 ERFLSALNSEQ
+151 FLSALDNKQ
-162 LEELSV
+162 LNELSV
-168 FITQCLSHNSYTSN
+168 FIAQCLSYDSYTSD
-182 SILKL
+182 SILER
-187 LRSLRNKLYLFD
+187 LRFLKNKLYLFD
-199 PNKRE
+199 PNKKD
-204 PAFDEEGFLE
+204 PAFDEERFLE
-214 KPRNLN
+214 KIRSLN
-220 KQIQSTEI
+220 QQIQSVET
-228 ASDSAKKAIKCDD
+228 ASDTAKKAIKCDD

-250 TWLKK
+250 TWLEKK
-255 KSEYN
+255 GEYRD
-260 FFKKL
+260 FKKI
-265 KNEIP
+265 KDEIP
-270 TLESECEAIENDLKS
+270 TLESECEEIENDLKR
-285 YYEARETALFK
+285 YYEARESALFK
-296 KFPKFIQLYDKA
+296 KFPKFIHLYDKA
-308 ISKIQALDFDAIKDK
+308 TSKIQALDFDAIKDK
-323 VHALLSGYEEVPAEF
+323 VHALLNGYEEMPAEF

-394 SIYAFRGGFSSL
+394 SIYGFRGSFSSL

-412 DFYHDNLE
+412 DFYHDNLQ

-429 IHYVNT
+429 INYVNT
-435 IFKKAYQNSSTTYLE
+435 IFKKAYQNSPTAYLE
-450 QKYPETSRNKHATDG
+450 QRYPKASSNKHAKDG

-470 LVANERELLLEQISQ
+470 LVADER
-485 EAKNLL
+485 
-491 EHGKELLLEQILQEA
+491 ELLLEQILQEA

-512 GIEPKDITI
+512 RIDPKDITI
-521 LCATNKDA
+521 LCTRNEDA

-534 YLQENLSEIRPSTES
+534 YLQKNLSEIRPSTES
-549 SAQLSQFVESKIIK
+549 SAKLSQFVESKIIK
-563 NALEYALAEEEYKP
+563 NALEYALAEEPYKP

-592 DAIALFGFN
+592 DAIALAGFN

-613 VMELFELYTE
+613 VMESFELYTE
-623 CAQIC
+623 CVQIC
-628 LELALGCEDAD
+628 LELAVGCEDAN
-639 EFLEKLEAKKIA
+639 EFLEKLEAKEIA
-651 SFNSKGAQIMT
+651 SFKAEGAQIMT

-673 VIVCERLGKPNNES
+673 VIVCERLGKPKTNNS
-687 DKFLEEY
+687 NQFLEEY
-694 NGTELVCL
+694 SGTELTRL

-715 YARALEKEK
+715 YARALDKEE
-724 AAKDHEEIN
+724 AAKDHEETN
-733 AYYVAFTRAEL
+733 VYYVAFTRAEL
-744 GLVVVAKDKDQKKDK
+744 GLIVVAKDKDQKKDK
-759 KKDKE
+759 K

-769 GMHEKLDLKPL
+769 GMREKLDLVHL
-780 EEGEIAPVIAS
+780 EEGEIVPVIS
-791 KKEPSNASVLIKPHA
+791 SQKEPSSASVVIKPHA

-816 EPDSDYEKNNDQE
+816 EPSDYEKNNDQE
-829 AINFGIA
+829 AIHFGIA

-860 HYGFYGLDHQALE
+860 HHGFYGLDYQALE

-878 FENDAEIQALF
+878 FENDAKIQALF
-889 KNLALK
+889 KNLALR
-895 GEVAFLS
+895 GEVAFLFE
-902 RGVVSRIDVLLW
+902 GVVSRIDVLLW

-928 QNYQQSHKAQV
+928 QNYQQSHKVQV
-939 SHYAEFLQTQAP
+939 SHYAAFLQTQAP

>member
-1 MDTNR
+1 MDTKR

-65 KENLESKEK
+65 KENLENEKEKEK
-74 SHKENILKELEEKYH
+74 SQNILKELEEKYR
-89 LDPSLV
+89 LDPSFV

-130 VGLSANFEVNEDTE
+130 VGLSANFEVNEDTK
-144 AHQQQLD
+144 AHQQQLNAS
-151 ERFLSALNSEQ
+151 FLSALNNEQ

-168 FITQCLSHNSYTSN
+168 FIAQCLSYDSYTSD
-182 SILKL
+182 SVLERLRFLK
-187 LRSLRNKLYLFD
+187 NKLYLFD
-199 PNKRE
+199 PNKKD
-204 PAFDEEGFLE
+204 PVFDEERFLE
-214 KPRNLN
+214 KLRSLN
-220 KQIQSTEI
+220 QQIQSVET
-228 ASDSAKKAIKCDD
+228 ASDTAKKAIKCDD

-255 KSEYN
+255 KGEYRD
-260 FFKKL
+260 FKKI
-265 KNEIP
+265 KDEIP
-270 TLESECEAIENDLKS
+270 TLESECEEIENDLKR
-285 YYEARETALFK
+285 YYEAKESTLFK
-296 KFPKFIQLYDKA
+296 KFPKFIQLYDRA
-308 ISKIQALDFDAIKDK
+308 TSKIQALDFDAIKDK
-323 VHALLSGYEEVPAEF
+323 VHALLNGYEEMPAEF
-338 FYFRLDSKIAH
+338 FYFRLDSRIAH

-394 SIYAFRGGFSSL
+394 SIYGFRGSFSSL

-429 IHYVNT
+429 INYVNT
-435 IFKKAYQNSSTTYLE
+435 IFKKAYQNSPTAYLE
-450 QKYPETSRNKHATDG
+450 QKYPKASSNKHARDG

-470 LVANERELLLEQISQ
+470 LVADER
-485 EAKNLL
+485 
-491 EHGKELLLEQILQEA
+491 ELLLEQILQEA

-512 GIEPKDITI
+512 RIDPKDITL
-521 LCATNKDA
+521 LCATNDDA

-534 YLQENLSEIRPSTES
+534 YLQKNLSAIRPSTES
-549 SAQLSQFVESKIIK
+549 SAKLSQFVESKIIK
-563 NALEYALAEEEYKP
+563 NALEYALAEEPYKP

-592 DAIALFGFN
+592 DAIALAGFN

-623 CAQIC
+623 CTQIC
-628 LELALGCEDAD
+628 LELAVGCEDAN
-639 EFLEKLEAKKIA
+639 EFLEKLEAKEIA
-651 SFNSKGAQIMT
+651 SFKAEGAQIMT

-673 VIVCERLGKPNNES
+673 VIVCERLGKPKTNNS
-687 DKFLEEY
+687 NQFLEEY
-694 NGTELVCL
+694 SGTELTHL

-715 YARALEKEK
+715 YARVLDKEE
-724 AAKDHEEIN
+724 AAKNHEETN
-733 AYYVAFTRAEL
+733 VYYVAFTRAEL
-744 GLVVVAKDKDQKKDK
+744 GLIVVAKDK
-759 KKDKE
+759 
-764 ESKNK
+764 K
-769 GMHEKLDLKPL
+769 GMHEKLDLVPL
-780 EEGEIAPVIAS
+780 EEGTIAPVIS
-791 KKEPSNASVLIKPHA
+791 SQKEPSSASVVIKPHA

-816 EPDSDYEKNNDQE
+816 EPSDYEKNNDQE

-860 HYGFYGLDHQALE
+860 HHGFYGLDYQALE

-878 FENDAEIQALF
+878 FENDAKIQALF

-895 GEVAFLS
+895 GEVAFLFE
-902 RGVVSRIDVLLW
+902 GVVSRIDVLLW

-939 SHYAEFLQTQAP
+939 SHYAAFLQTQAP

>member
-1 MDTNR
+1 MDTKR

-65 KENLESKEK
+65 KENLEDEKEKEK
-74 SHKENILKELEEKYH
+74 SQNILKELEEKYR
-89 LDPSLV
+89 LNPSLV
-95 QNSAQKIYQ
+95 RNSAPKIYQ

-130 VGLSANFEVNEDTE
+130 VGLSTNFEVNEDTKV
-144 AHQQQLD
+144 HQQQLN
-151 ERFLSALNSEQ
+151 ESFLSALNGEQ

-168 FITQCLSHNSYTSN
+168 FIAQCLSYNNYTSD
-182 SILKL
+182 SILER
-187 LRSLRNKLYLFD
+187 LRFLKNKLYLFD
-199 PNKRE
+199 PNKKE

-214 KPRNLN
+214 KLRSLN
-220 KQIQSTEI
+220 QQIQSIET
-228 ASDSAKKAIKCDD
+228 ASDKAKTAIKCDD

-255 KSEYN
+255 KSEYRD
-260 FFKKL
+260 FKKL

-270 TLESECEAIENDLKS
+270 TLESECEEIENDLKR
-285 YYEARETALFK
+285 YYEAKEIALFK

-308 ISKIQALDFDAIKDK
+308 TSKIQALDFDAIKDK
-323 VHALLSGYEEVPAEF
+323 VHALLNGYEEVPAEF

-394 SIYAFRGGFSSL
+394 SIYAFRGSFSSL
-406 FESVSK
+406 FESVAK
-412 DFYHDNLE
+412 DFYHDNLQ

-429 IHYVNT
+429 INYVNT
-435 IFKKAYQNSSTTYLE
+435 IFKKAYQDSPTDYLD
-450 QKYPETSRNKHATDG
+450 QKYPKTSQNKHVTDG

-470 LVANERELLLEQISQ
+470 LVANERELLLEQI
-485 EAKNLL
+485 
-491 EHGKELLLEQILQEA
+491 LQEA

-512 GIEPKDITI
+512 RIEPKDITI
-521 LCATNKDA
+521 LCTTNDDA
-529 LEIKN
+529 LGIKN
-534 YLQENLSEIRPSTES
+534 YLQENLSAIRPSTES
-549 SAQLSQFVESKIIK
+549 SAKLSQFVESKIIK
-563 NALEYALAEEEYKP
+563 NALKYALAEEPYKP

-592 DAIALFGFN
+592 DAIALAGFN

-613 VMELFELYTE
+613 VMELFELYGE

-628 LELALGCEDAD
+628 LELAVGCEDAN

-651 SFNSKGAQIMT
+651 SFNLKGAQIMT

-673 VIVCERLGKPNNES
+673 VIVCERLGKPKSNNS
-687 DKFLEEY
+687 NQFLEEY
-694 NGTELVCL
+694 NGTELLRL

-715 YARALEKEK
+715 YARALDKEK
-724 AAKDHEEIN
+724 AAKDHEETN
-733 AYYVAFTRAEL
+733 VYYVAFTRAEL
-744 GLVVVAKDKDQKKDK
+744 GLIVVAKDKGQKKDQ
-759 KKDKE
+759 KE
-764 ESKNK
+764 SESK
-769 GMHEKLDLKPL
+769 GMREELDLAPL
-780 EEGEIAPVIAS
+780 EEGTIAPVIS
-791 KKEPSNASVLIKPHA
+791 PQKEPLIASVVIKPHA

-816 EPDSDYEKNNDQE
+816 EPSDYEKNNDQE

-836 LHKGLEYQYAYRI
+836 LHKGLEYQYAYNI

-860 HYGFYGLDHQALE
+860 HHGFYGLDHQALE

-878 FENDAEIQALF
+878 FENDIEIQALF

-895 GEVAFLS
+895 GEAAFLFE
-902 RGVVSRIDVLLW
+902 GVVSRIDVLLW

-939 SHYAEFLQTQAP
+939 SHYAAFLQTQAP

>member
-1 MDTNR
+1 MDTKR

-65 KENLESKEK
+65 KENLESEKEK
-74 SHKENILKELEEKYH
+74 SQNILKELEEKYH

-95 QNSAQKIYQ
+95 RNSAQKIYQ

-130 VGLSANFEVNEDTE
+130 VGLSANFEVNEDTKV
-144 AHQQQLD
+144 HQRQLN
-151 ERFLSALNSEQ
+151 EGFLSALNNEQ

-168 FITQCLSHNSYTSN
+168 FITQCLSYDNYTSD
-182 SILKL
+182 SILER
-187 LRSLRNKLYLFD
+187 LRFLKNKLYLFD
-199 PNKRE
+199 PNKKE

-214 KPRNLN
+214 KLRSLN
-220 KQIQSTEI
+220 QQIQSIET
-228 ASDSAKKAIKCDD
+228 ASDRAKTAIKCDS

-250 TWLKK
+250 TWLEK
-255 KSEYN
+255 KSEYQS
-260 FFKKL
+260 FKKL
-265 KNEIP
+265 KSEIP
-270 TLESECEAIENDLKS
+270 TLESECEEIENDLKR
-285 YYEARETALFK
+285 YYEAKETAIFK
-296 KFPKFIQLYDKA
+296 KFPKFIQLYDNA
-308 ISKIQALDFDAIKDK
+308 TSKIQALDFDAIKDK
-323 VHALLSGYEEVPAEF
+323 VHVLLNGYEEMPAEF

-394 SIYAFRGGFSSL
+394 SIYAFRGSFSSL

-412 DFYHDNLE
+412 DFYHDNLQ
-420 FNHRSSPLI
+420 FNHRSAPLI
-429 IHYVNT
+429 INYVNT
-435 IFKKAYQNSSTTYLE
+435 IFKKAYQNSPTAYLE
-450 QKYPETSRNKHATDG
+450 QKYPKTSQNKHVTDG

-470 LVANERELLLEQISQ
+470 LVADER
-485 EAKNLL
+485 
-491 EHGKELLLEQILQEA
+491 ELLLEQILQEA

-512 GIEPKDITI
+512 RIDPKDITI
-521 LCATNKDA
+521 LCATNDDA

-549 SAQLSQFVESKIIK
+549 SANLSQFVESKIIK
-563 NALEYALAEEEYKP
+563 NALKYALAEEPYKP

-592 DAIALFGFN
+592 DAIALAGFN

-613 VMELFELYTE
+613 VMEWFELYGE

-628 LELALGCEDAD
+628 LELAVGCEDAN
-639 EFLEKLEAKKIA
+639 EFLEKLEAKEIA
-651 SFNSKGAQIMT
+651 SFKIEGAQIMT

-673 VIVCERLGKPNNES
+673 VIVCERLGKPKSNNS
-687 DKFLEEY
+687 NQFLEEY
-694 NGTELVCL
+694 NGTELLRL

-715 YARALEKEK
+715 YARALDKEE
-724 AAKDHEEIN
+724 AAKNHEETN
-733 AYYVAFTRAEL
+733 VYYVAFTRAEL
-744 GLVVVAKDKDQKKDK
+744 GLIVVAKDKKESKK
-759 KKDKE
+759 

-769 GMHEKLDLKPL
+769 TMHEQLDLTPL
-780 EEGEIAPVIAS
+780 EEGEITPVIS
-791 KKEPSNASVLIKPHA
+791 PQKEPLITSALIKPHA

-816 EPDSDYEKNNDQE
+816 EPSDYEKNNDQE

-836 LHKGLEYQYAYRI
+836 LHKGLEYQYAYNI

-860 HYGFYGLDHQALE
+860 HHGFYGLDYQALE

-878 FENDAEIQALF
+878 FENDAKIQALF
-889 KNLALK
+889 KNYILR
-895 GEVAFLS
+895 GEAAFLFQ
-902 RGVVSRIDVLLW
+902 GVVSRIDALLW
-914 DKGQNLYV
+914 DRGQNLYV

-939 SHYAEFLQTQAP
+939 SHYAAFLKTQAP

>member
-1 MDTNR
+1 MDTKR

-65 KENLESKEK
+65 KENLEDEKEK
-74 SHKENILKELEEKYH
+74 SQNILKELEEKYR
-89 LDPSLV
+89 LNPSFV

-130 VGLSANFEVNEDTE
+130 VGLSANFEVNEDTK
-144 AHQQQLD
+144 AHQQQLN
-151 ERFLSALNSEQ
+151 ESFLSALNNEQ

-168 FITQCLSHNSYTSN
+168 FIAQCLSYDSYTSD
-182 SILKL
+182 SILER
-187 LRSLRNKLYLFD
+187 LRFLKNKLYLFD
-199 PNKRE
+199 PNKKD
-204 PAFDEEGFLE
+204 PVFNEEGFLE
-214 KPRNLN
+214 KLRSLN
-220 KQIQSTEI
+220 QQIQSVETV
-228 ASDSAKKAIKCDD
+228 SDTAKKAIKCDD

-255 KSEYN
+255 KGEYRD
-260 FFKKL
+260 FKKI
-265 KNEIP
+265 KDEIP
-270 TLESECEAIENDLKS
+270 TLESECEEIENDLKR
-285 YYEARETALFK
+285 YYEARESALFK

-308 ISKIQALDFDAIKDK
+308 TSKIQSLDFDAIKDK
-323 VHALLSGYEEVPAEF
+323 VHALLNGYEEMPAEF

-394 SIYAFRGGFSSL
+394 SIYGFRGSFSSL

-412 DFYHDNLE
+412 DFYHDNLP

-429 IHYVNT
+429 INYVNT
-435 IFKKAYQNSSTTYLE
+435 IFKKAYQNSPTAYLE
-450 QKYPETSRNKHATDG
+450 QKYPKASSNKHARDG

-470 LVANERELLLEQISQ
+470 LVADER
-485 EAKNLL
+485 
-491 EHGKELLLEQILQEA
+491 ELLLEQILQEA

-512 GIEPKDITI
+512 RIDPKDITL
-521 LCATNKDA
+521 LCATNDDA

-534 YLQENLSEIRPSTES
+534 YLQKNLSTIRPSTES
-549 SAQLSQFVESKIIK
+549 SAKLSQFVESKIIK
-563 NALEYALAEEEYKP
+563 NALEYALAEEPYKP

-592 DAIALFGFN
+592 DAIALAGFN

-628 LELALGCEDAD
+628 LELAVGCEDAN
-639 EFLEKLEAKKIA
+639 EFLEKLEAKEIA
-651 SFNSKGAQIMT
+651 SFKAEGAQIMT

-673 VIVCERLGKPNNES
+673 VIVCERLGKPKTNNS
-687 DKFLEEY
+687 NQFLEEY
-694 NGTELVCL
+694 SGTELLRL

-715 YARALEKEK
+715 YARALDKEEV
-724 AAKDHEEIN
+724 AKNHEEIN
-733 AYYVAFTRAEL
+733 VYYVAFTRAEL
-744 GLVVVAKDKDQKKDK
+744 GLIVVAKDKDQKKDK
-759 KKDKE
+759 K

-769 GMHEKLDLKPL
+769 GMREKLDLAPL
-780 EEGEIAPVIAS
+780 EEGEIVPVIS
-791 KKEPSNASVLIKPHA
+791 SQKEPSSTSVVIKPHA

-816 EPDSDYEKNNDQE
+816 EPSDYEKNNDQE

-860 HYGFYGLDHQALE
+860 HHGFYGLDYQALE

-878 FENDAEIQALF
+878 FENDAKIQALF
-889 KNLALK
+889 KNLALR
-895 GEVAFLS
+895 GEVAFLFE
-902 RGVVSRIDVLLW
+902 GVVSRIDVLLW

-939 SHYAEFLQTQAP
+939 SHYAAFLQTQAP

>member
-1 MDTNR
+1 MDTKR

-65 KENLESKEK
+65 KENLEDEKEK
-74 SHKENILKELEEKYH
+74 SQNILKELEEKYR
-89 LDPSLV
+89 LDPSFV

-130 VGLSANFEVNEDTE
+130 VGLSANFEVNEDTK
-144 AHQQQLD
+144 AHQQQLN
-151 ERFLSALNSEQ
+151 ESFLSALDNKQ

-168 FITQCLSHNSYTSN
+168 FIAQCLSYDSYTSD
-182 SILKL
+182 SVLERLRFLK
-187 LRSLRNKLYLFD
+187 NKLYLFD
-199 PNKRE
+199 PNKKE
-204 PAFDEEGFLE
+204 PAFDEKGFLD
-214 KPRNLN
+214 KLRSLN
-220 KQIQSTEI
+220 RQIQSVET
-228 ASDSAKKAIKCDD
+228 ASDTAKKAIKCDD

-255 KSEYN
+255 KGEYRD
-260 FFKKL
+260 FKKI
-265 KNEIP
+265 KDEIP
-270 TLESECEAIENDLKS
+270 TLESECEEIENDLKR
-285 YYEARETALFK
+285 YYEARESALFK

-308 ISKIQALDFDAIKDK
+308 TSKIQALDFDAIKDK
-323 VHALLSGYEEVPAEF
+323 VHALLNGYEEMPAEF

-394 SIYAFRGGFSSL
+394 SIYGFRGSFSSL

-429 IHYVNT
+429 INYVNT
-435 IFKKAYQNSSTTYLE
+435 IFKKAYQNSPTAYWE
-450 QKYPETSRNKHATDG
+450 QKYPKAFSNKHSKDG

-470 LVANERELLLEQISQ
+470 LVADER
-485 EAKNLL
+485 
-491 EHGKELLLEQILQEA
+491 ELLLEQILQEA

-512 GIEPKDITI
+512 RIEPKDITI
-521 LCATNKDA
+521 LCATNDDA

-534 YLQENLSEIRPSTES
+534 YLQENLSAIRPSTES
-549 SAQLSQFVESKIIK
+549 SAKLSQFVESKTIK
-563 NALEYALAEEEYKP
+563 NALEYALAEEPYKP

-592 DAIALFGFN
+592 DAIALPGFN

-613 VMELFELYTE
+613 VMEWFELYTE

-628 LELALGCEDAD
+628 LELAVGCEDVN
-639 EFLEKLEAKKIA
+639 EFLEKLEAKSIA
-651 SFNSKGAQIMT
+651 SFNAKGAQIMT

-673 VIVCERLGKPNNES
+673 VIVCERLGKPKTNNS
-687 DKFLEEY
+687 NQFLEEY
-694 NGTELVCL
+694 SGTELTRL

-715 YARALEKEK
+715 YARALDKEE
-724 AAKDHEEIN
+724 AAKNHEETN
-733 AYYVAFTRAEL
+733 VYYVAFTRAEL

-759 KKDKE
+759 K

-769 GMHEKLDLKPL
+769 GMREKLDLAPL
-780 EEGEIAPVIAS
+780 EEGTIAPVIS
-791 KKEPSNASVLIKPHA
+791 PQKEPLITSALIKPHA

-816 EPDSDYEKNNDQE
+816 EPSDYEKNNDQE

-836 LHKGLEYQYAYRI
+836 LHKGLEYQYAYNI

-860 HYGFYGLDHQALE
+860 HHGFYGLDYQALE

-878 FENDAEIQALF
+878 FENDAKIQALF

-895 GEVAFLS
+895 GEVAFLFE
-902 RGVVSRIDVLLW
+902 GVVSRIDVLLW

-939 SHYAEFLQTQAP
+939 SHYAAFLQTQAP

>member
-1 MDTNR
+1 MDTKR

-65 KENLESKEK
+65 KENLEDEKEKEK
-74 SHKENILKELEEKYH
+74 SQNILKELEEKYR
-89 LDPSLV
+89 LDPSFV

-130 VGLSANFEVNEDTE
+130 VGLSANFEVNEDTKV
-144 AHQQQLD
+144 HQQQLN
-151 ERFLSALNSEQ
+151 ESFLSTLDNKQ

-168 FITQCLSHNSYTSN
+168 FIAQCLSYDSYTSD
-182 SILKL
+182 SILER
-187 LRSLRNKLYLFD
+187 LRFLKNKLYLFD
-199 PNKRE
+199 PNKKE
-204 PAFDEEGFLE
+204 SAFDEKGFLD
-214 KPRNLN
+214 KLRSLN
-220 KQIQSTEI
+220 RQIQNIETV
-228 ASDSAKKAIKCDD
+228 SDRAKTAIKCDD

-250 TWLKK
+250 TWLEK
-255 KSEYN
+255 KSEYIY
-260 FFKKL
+260 FKKL
-265 KNEIP
+265 KDEIP
-270 TLESECEAIENDLKS
+270 TLESECEEIENDLKR
-285 YYEARETALFK
+285 YYEAREIALFK

-308 ISKIQALDFDAIKDK
+308 TSKIQALDFDAIKDK
-323 VHALLSGYEEVPAEF
+323 VHALLNGYEELPAEF
-338 FYFRLDSKIAH
+338 FYFRLDSRIAH

-394 SIYAFRGGFSSL
+394 SIYAFRGSFSSL
-406 FESVSK
+406 FESVAK

-429 IHYVNT
+429 INYVNT
-435 IFKKAYQNSSTTYLE
+435 IFKKAYQNSPTAYLE
-450 QKYPETSRNKHATDG
+450 QKYPKTSQNKHATDG

-470 LVANERELLLEQISQ
+470 LVADER
-485 EAKNLL
+485 
-491 EHGKELLLEQILQEA
+491 ELLLEQILQEA

-512 GIEPKDITI
+512 RIEPKDITI
-521 LCATNKDA
+521 LCATNDDA

-534 YLQENLSEIRPSTES
+534 YLQKNLSAIRPSTES
-549 SAQLSQFVESKIIK
+549 SAKLSQFVESKIIK
-563 NALEYALAEEEYKP
+563 NALKYALAEEPYKP

-592 DAIALFGFN
+592 DAITLAGFD

-613 VMELFELYTE
+613 VMEWFELYGE

-628 LELALGCEDAD
+628 LELAVGCEDAN

-651 SFNSKGAQIMT
+651 SFNLKGAQIMT

-673 VIVCERLGKPNNES
+673 VIVCERLGKPKSNNS
-687 DKFLEEY
+687 NQFLEEY
-694 NGTELVCL
+694 NGTELLRL

-715 YARALEKEK
+715 YARALDKEE
-724 AAKDHEEIN
+724 AAKDHEETN
-733 AYYVAFTRAEL
+733 VYYVAFTRAEL
-744 GLVVVAKDKDQKKDK
+744 GLIVVAKDKDQKKDK
-759 KKDKE
+759 K

-769 GMHEKLDLKPL
+769 GMREKLDLFPL
-780 EEGEIAPVIAS
+780 EEGTIAPVIS
-791 KKEPSNASVLIKPHA
+791 SQKEPLIASVVIKPHA

-816 EPDSDYEKNNDQE
+816 EPSDYEKNNDQE

-836 LHKGLEYQYAYRI
+836 LHKGLEYQYAYNI

-860 HYGFYGLDHQALE
+860 HHGFYGLDYQALE

-878 FENDAEIQALF
+878 FENDAKIQALF
-889 KNLALK
+889 KNLALR
-895 GEVAFLS
+895 GEVAFLFE
-902 RGVVSRIDVLLW
+902 GVVSRIDVLLW

-939 SHYAEFLQTQAP
+939 SHYAAFLQTQAP

>member
-1 MDTNR
+1 MDTKR

-65 KENLESKEK
+65 QENLENEKEK
-74 SHKENILKELEEKYH
+74 SQNILKELEEKYH
-89 LDPSLV
+89 LKPDLV
-95 QNSAQKIYQ
+95 QNSAPKIYQ

-130 VGLSANFEVNEDTE
+130 VGLSANFEVNEDTK
-144 AHQQQLD
+144 AHQQQLN
-151 ERFLSALNSEQ
+151 EGFLSALNGEQ

-168 FITQCLSHNSYTSN
+168 FIAQCLSYDNYTSD
-182 SILKL
+182 SILER
-187 LRSLRNKLYLFD
+187 LRFLKNKLYLFD
-199 PNKRE
+199 PNKKE

-214 KPRNLN
+214 KLRSLN
-220 KQIQSTEI
+220 QQIQSIET
-228 ASDSAKKAIKCDD
+228 ASDTAKKAIKCDD

-255 KSEYN
+255 KSEYRD
-260 FFKKL
+260 FKKL
-265 KNEIP
+265 KDEIP
-270 TLESECEAIENDLKS
+270 TLESECEEIENDLKR
-285 YYEARETALFK
+285 YYEARESALFK

-308 ISKIQALDFDAIKDK
+308 TSKIQALDFDAIKDK
-323 VHALLSGYEEVPAEF
+323 VHALLNGYEELPAEF
-338 FYFRLDSKIAH
+338 FYFRLDSKITH

-394 SIYAFRGGFSSL
+394 SIYAFRGSFSSL
-406 FESVSK
+406 FESVAK
-412 DFYHDNLE
+412 DFYHDNLQ

-429 IHYVNT
+429 INYVNT
-435 IFKKAYQNSSTTYLE
+435 IFKKAYQNSPTAYLE
-450 QKYPETSRNKHATDG
+450 QKYPKTSQNKHVTEG

-470 LVANERELLLEQISQ
+470 LVADER
-485 EAKNLL
+485 
-491 EHGKELLLEQILQEA
+491 ELLLEQILQEA
-506 KNLLEH
+506 QNLLEH
-512 GIEPKDITI
+512 RIDPKDITI
-521 LCATNKDA
+521 LCATNDDA

-534 YLQENLSEIRPSTES
+534 YLQEYLSAIRPSTES
-549 SAQLSQFVESKIIK
+549 SANLSQFVESKIIK
-563 NALEYALAEEEYKP
+563 NALRYALAEEPYKP
-577 FYKHSV
+577 FYRHSV
-583 LKLAGYLHD
+583 LKLAGYLHG
-592 DAIALFGFN
+592 DAIALPGFN

-613 VMELFELYTE
+613 IMELFELYGE
-623 CAQIC
+623 PAQIC
-628 LELALGCEDAD
+628 LELAVGCEDAD
-639 EFLEKLEAKKIA
+639 RFLEKLEAKLIA
-651 SFNSKGAQIMT
+651 SFNVKGTQIMT

-673 VIVCERLGKPNNES
+673 VIVCERLGKPNSNHS
-687 DKFLEEY
+687 NQLLEEY
-694 NGTELVCL
+694 NGTELLRL

-715 YARALEKEK
+715 YARALDKEE
-724 AAKDHEEIN
+724 AAKDHEETN
-733 AYYVAFTRAEL
+733 VYYVAFTRAEL
-744 GLVVVAKDKDQKKDK
+744 GLIVVAKDKDQKKDK
-759 KKDKE
+759 KESKK

-769 GMHEKLDLKPL
+769 GMREKLDLFPL
-780 EEGEIAPVIAS
+780 EEGEIMPVIS
-791 KKEPSNASVLIKPHA
+791 HQKEPLITSVVIKPHA
-806 YGEQVQEIEE
+806 YGEQIQEIEE
-816 EPDSDYEKNNDQE
+816 EPSDYEKNNDQE

-836 LHKGLEYQYAYRI
+836 LHKGLEYQYAYNI

-860 HYGFYGLDHQALE
+860 HYGFYVLDHQALE

-895 GEVAFLS
+895 GEAAFLFE
-902 RGVVSRIDVLLW
+902 GVVSRIDVLLW

-939 SHYAEFLQTQAP
+939 SHYAAFLKTQAP

>member
-1 MDTNR
+1 MDTKR

-65 KENLESKEK
+65 KENLEKEKEK
-74 SHKENILKELEEKYH
+74 SQNILKELEEKYR

-95 QNSAQKIYQ
+95 QNRAQEIYQ

-144 AHQQQLD
+144 AHQQQLN
-151 ERFLSALNSEQ
+151 EIFLNALNGEQ

-168 FITQCLSHNSYTSN
+168 FIAQCLSHDNYTSD
-182 SILKL
+182 SILER
-187 LRSLRNKLYLFD
+187 LRFLKNKLYLFD
-199 PNKRE
+199 PNKKE
-204 PAFDEEGFLE
+204 PAFDEKGFLE
-214 KPRNLN
+214 KLRSLN
-220 KQIQSTEI
+220 KQIQSVET
-228 ASDSAKKAIKCDD
+228 ASDTAKKAIKCDD

-255 KSEYN
+255 KGEYRD
-260 FFKKL
+260 FKKI
-265 KNEIP
+265 KDEIP
-270 TLESECEAIENDLKS
+270 TLESECEEIENDLKR
-285 YYEARETALFK
+285 YYEARESALFK

-308 ISKIQALDFDAIKDK
+308 TSKIQALDFDAIKDK
-323 VHALLSGYEEVPAEF
+323 VHALLNGYEEMPAEF

-394 SIYAFRGGFSSL
+394 SIYGFRGSFSSL

-429 IHYVNT
+429 INYVNT
-435 IFKKAYQNSSTTYLE
+435 IFKKAYQNSPTAYLE
-450 QKYPETSRNKHATDG
+450 QKYPKASSNNHARDG

-470 LVANERELLLEQISQ
+470 LVADER
-485 EAKNLL
+485 
-491 EHGKELLLEQILQEA
+491 ELLLEQILQEA

-512 GIEPKDITI
+512 RIDPKDITI
-521 LCATNKDA
+521 LCTRNKDA
-529 LEIKN
+529 LEITN
-534 YLQENLSEIRPSTES
+534 YLQKNLSAIRPSTES
-549 SAQLSQFVESKIIK
+549 GAKLSQFVESKIIK
-563 NALEYALAEEEYKP
+563 NALEYALAEEPYKP

-592 DAIALFGFN
+592 DAIALAGFN

-628 LELALGCEDAD
+628 LELAVRCEDAN
-639 EFLEKLEAKKIA
+639 EFLKKLEAKEIA
-651 SFNSKGAQIMT
+651 SFNAKGAQIMT
-662 IHKSKGMQFPY
+662 IHASKGMQFPY
-673 VIVCERLGKPNNES
+673 VIVCERLGKPKSNNPNQ
-687 DKFLEEY
+687 FLEEY
-694 NGTELVCL
+694 NGTELLRL

-715 YARALEKEK
+715 YARALDKEE
-724 AAKDHEEIN
+724 AAKDHEETN
-733 AYYVAFTRAEL
+733 VYYVAFTRAEL
-744 GLVVVAKDKDQKKDK
+744 GLIVVAKDKDQKKDK
-759 KKDKE
+759 K
-764 ESKNK
+764 ESKSK
-769 GMHEKLDLKPL
+769 GMREKLDLAPL
-780 EEGEIAPVIAS
+780 EEGEIAPVIS
-791 KKEPSNASVLIKPHA
+791 SQKEPSSASVLIKPHA
-806 YGEQVQEIEE
+806 YGKQVQEIEE
-816 EPDSDYEKNNDQE
+816 EPSDYEKNNDQE
-829 AINFGIA
+829 AIHFGIA

-860 HYGFYGLDHQALE
+860 HHGFYGLDYQALE

-878 FENDAEIQALF
+878 FENDAKIQALF
-889 KNLALK
+889 KNLALR
-895 GEVAFLS
+895 GEVAFLFE
-902 RGVVSRIDVLLW
+902 GVVSRIDVLLW
-914 DKGQNLYV
+914 DRGQNLYV

-939 SHYAEFLQTQAP
+939 SHYAAFLQTQAP

>member
-1 MDTNR
+1 MDTKR

-65 KENLESKEK
+65 KENLEDEKEKEK
-74 SHKENILKELEEKYH
+74 SQNILKELEEKYR
-89 LDPSLV
+89 LNPSLV

-130 VGLSANFEVNEDTE
+130 VGLSANFEVNEDTK
-144 AHQQQLD
+144 AHQQQLN
-151 ERFLSALNSEQ
+151 ESFLSALNNEQ

-168 FITQCLSHNSYTSN
+168 FIAQCLNHDNYTSD
-182 SILKL
+182 SVLERLRFLK
-187 LRSLRNKLYLFD
+187 NKLYLFD
-199 PNKRE
+199 PNKKE
-204 PAFDEEGFLE
+204 PAFDEKGFLE
-214 KPRNLN
+214 KLRSLN
-220 KQIQSTEI
+220 KQIQGVET
-228 ASDSAKKAIKCDD
+228 ASDTAKKAIKCDD

-255 KSEYN
+255 KGEYRD
-260 FFKKL
+260 FKKI
-265 KNEIP
+265 KDEIP
-270 TLESECEAIENDLKS
+270 TLESECEEIENDLKR
-285 YYEARETALFK
+285 YYEARESALFK

-308 ISKIQALDFDAIKDK
+308 TSKIQALDFDAIKDK
-323 VHALLSGYEEVPAEF
+323 VHALLNGYEEMPAEF

-394 SIYAFRGGFSSL
+394 SIYGFRGSFSSL

-429 IHYVNT
+429 INYVNT
-435 IFKKAYQNSSTTYLE
+435 IFKKAYQNSPTAYLE
-450 QKYPETSRNKHATDG
+450 QKYPKASSNNHARDG

-470 LVANERELLLEQISQ
+470 LVADER
-485 EAKNLL
+485 
-491 EHGKELLLEQILQEA
+491 ELLLEQILQEA

-512 GIEPKDITI
+512 RIDPKDITI
-521 LCATNKDA
+521 LCTRNEDA

-534 YLQENLSEIRPSTES
+534 YLQKNLSEICPSTES
-549 SAQLSQFVESKIIK
+549 SAKLSQFVESKIIK
-563 NALEYALAEEEYKP
+563 NALEYALAEEPYKP

-592 DAIALFGFN
+592 DAIALAGFN

-628 LELALGCEDAD
+628 LELAVGCEDAN
-639 EFLEKLEAKKIA
+639 EFLKKLEAKEIA
-651 SFNSKGAQIMT
+651 SFKAEGAQIMT

-673 VIVCERLGKPNNES
+673 VIVCERLGKPKTNNS
-687 DKFLEEY
+687 NQFLEEY
-694 NGTELVCL
+694 SGTEFTRL

-715 YARALEKEK
+715 YARALDKEE
-724 AAKDHEEIN
+724 AAKDHEETN
-733 AYYVAFTRAEL
+733 VYYVAFTRAEL
-744 GLVVVAKDKDQKKDK
+744 GLIVVAKDKDQKKDK
-759 KKDKE
+759 K
-764 ESKNK
+764 ESKSK
-769 GMHEKLDLKPL
+769 GMCEKLDLAPL
-780 EEGEIAPVIAS
+780 EEGEIAPVIS
-791 KKEPSNASVLIKPHA
+791 SQKEPSIPSVVIKPHA

-816 EPDSDYEKNNDQE
+816 EPSDYEKNNDQE
-829 AINFGIA
+829 AIHFGIA

-860 HYGFYGLDHQALE
+860 HHGFYGLDYQALE

-878 FENDAEIQALF
+878 FENDAKIQALF
-889 KNLALK
+889 KNLALR
-895 GEVAFLS
+895 GEVAFLFE
-902 RGVVSRIDVLLW
+902 GVVSRIDVLLW
-914 DKGQNLYV
+914 DRGQNLYV

-939 SHYAEFLQTQAP
+939 SHYAAFLQTQAP

>member
-1 MDTNR
+1 MDTKR

-65 KENLESKEK
+65 QENLESEKEK
-74 SHKENILKELEEKYH
+74 SQNILKELEEKYH
-89 LDPSLV
+89 LDPILV
-95 QNSAQKIYQ
+95 RNSAPKIYQ

-130 VGLSANFEVNEDTE
+130 VGLSANFEVNEDTK
-144 AHQQQLD
+144 AHQQQLN
-151 ERFLSALNSEQ
+151 EGFLSALNSEQ

-168 FITQCLSHNSYTSN
+168 FIAQCLSYDNYTSD
-182 SILKL
+182 SILER
-187 LRSLRNKLYLFD
+187 LRFLKNKLYLFD
-199 PNKRE
+199 LNKKE

-214 KPRNLN
+214 KLRSLN
-220 KQIQSTEI
+220 QQIQSIET
-228 ASDSAKKAIKCDD
+228 ASDKAKTAIKCDD

-250 TWLKK
+250 TWLEK
-255 KSEYN
+255 KSEYRH
-260 FFKKL
+260 FKKL
-265 KNEIP
+265 KDEIP
-270 TLESECEAIENDLKS
+270 TLESECEEIENDLKR
-285 YYEARETALFK
+285 YYEARETAIFK

-308 ISKIQALDFDAIKDK
+308 TSKIQALDFDAIKDK
-323 VHALLSGYEEVPAEF
+323 VHALLNGYEELPAEF

-371 EIKAGIGQAKWH
+371 EIKAGIGQAKWQ

-394 SIYAFRGGFSSL
+394 SIYAFRGSFSSL
-406 FESVSK
+406 FESVAK
-412 DFYHDNLE
+412 DFYHDNLQ
-420 FNHRSSPLI
+420 FNHRSAPLI
-429 IHYVNT
+429 INYVNT
-435 IFKKAYQNSSTTYLE
+435 IFKKAYQNSPTAYLE
-450 QKYPETSRNKHATDG
+450 QKYPKASNNKHVTDG

-470 LVANERELLLEQISQ
+470 LVANERELLLEQI
-485 EAKNLL
+485 
-491 EHGKELLLEQILQEA
+491 LQEA

-512 GIEPKDITI
+512 RIEPKDITI
-521 LCATNKDA
+521 LCATNNDA

-534 YLQENLSEIRPSTES
+534 YLQENLSTIRPSTES
-549 SAQLSQFVESKIIK
+549 SAKLSQFVESKIIK
-563 NALEYALAEEEYKP
+563 NALKYALAEEPYKP

-592 DAIALFGFN
+592 DAIALAGFN

-613 VMELFELYTE
+613 VMELFELYGE

-628 LELALGCEDAD
+628 LELAVGCEDAD
-639 EFLEKLEAKKIA
+639 GFLEKLEAKEIA
-651 SFNSKGAQIMT
+651 SFNAKGAQIMT

-673 VIVCERLGKPNNES
+673 VIVCERLGKPKSNNS
-687 DKFLEEY
+687 NQLLEEY
-694 NGTELVCL
+694 NGAELLRL

-715 YARALEKEK
+715 YARALDKEE
-724 AAKDHEEIN
+724 AAKDHEETN
-733 AYYVAFTRAEL
+733 VYYVAFTRAEL
-744 GLVVVAKDKDQKKDK
+744 GLIVVAKDKDQKKDK
-759 KKDKE
+759 KESKK

-769 GMHEKLDLKPL
+769 GMREKLDLFPL
-780 EEGEIAPVIAS
+780 EEGEIMPVIS
-791 KKEPSNASVLIKPHA
+791 HQKEPLITSVVIKPHA
-806 YGEQVQEIEE
+806 YGEQIQEIEE
-816 EPDSDYEKNNDQE
+816 EPSDYEKNNDQE

-836 LHKGLEYQYAYRI
+836 LHKGLEYQYAYNI

-860 HYGFYGLDHQALE
+860 HYGFYVLDHQALE

-895 GEVAFLS
+895 GEVAFLFE
-902 RGVVSRIDVLLW
+902 GVVSRIDVLLW

-939 SHYAEFLQTQAP
+939 SHYAAFLKTQAP

>member
-1 MDTNR
+1 MDTKR

-65 KENLESKEK
+65 KENLENEKEK
-74 SHKENILKELEEKYH
+74 SQNILKELEEKYH

-95 QNSAQKIYQ
+95 RNSAPKIYQ

-130 VGLSANFEVNEDTE
+130 VGLSANFEVNEDTK
-144 AHQQQLD
+144 AHQQQLN
-151 ERFLSALNSEQ
+151 EGFLSALNGEQ

-168 FITQCLSHNSYTSN
+168 FIAQCLSYDSYTSD
-182 SILKL
+182 SVLERLRFLK
-187 LRSLRNKLYLFD
+187 NKLYLFD
-199 PNKRE
+199 PNKKE

-214 KPRNLN
+214 KLRNLN
-220 KQIQSTEI
+220 QQIQSVET
-228 ASDSAKKAIKCDD
+228 ASDTAKKAIKCDD

-255 KSEYN
+255 KGEYRD
-260 FFKKL
+260 FKKL
-265 KNEIP
+265 KDEIP
-270 TLESECEAIENDLKS
+270 TLESECEEIENDLKR
-285 YYEARETALFK
+285 YYEAREIALFK
-296 KFPKFIQLYDKA
+296 KFPKFIQLYNKA
-308 ISKIQALDFDAIKDK
+308 TSKIQALDFDAIKDK
-323 VHALLSGYEEVPAEF
+323 VHVLLNGYEEMPAEF

-394 SIYAFRGGFSSL
+394 SIYAFRGSFSSL

-420 FNHRSSPLI
+420 FNHRSAPLI
-429 IHYVNT
+429 INYVNT
-435 IFKKAYQNSSTTYLE
+435 IFKKAYQNSPTAYLE
-450 QKYPETSRNKHATDG
+450 QKYPKTSQNKHATEG

-470 LVANERELLLEQISQ
+470 LVADER
-485 EAKNLL
+485 
-491 EHGKELLLEQILQEA
+491 ELLLEQILQEA
-506 KNLLEH
+506 QNLLEH
-512 GIEPKDITI
+512 HIDPKDITI

-534 YLQENLSEIRPSTES
+534 YLQERLSAIRPSTES
-549 SAQLSQFVESKIIK
+549 SAKLSQFVESKIIK
-563 NALEYALAEEEYKP
+563 NALEYALAEEPYKP

-592 DAIALFGFN
+592 DAIALPGFN

-613 VMELFELYTE
+613 VMELFELYGE
-623 CAQIC
+623 PAQIC
-628 LELALGCEDAD
+628 LELAVGCEDAND
-639 EFLEKLEAKKIA
+639 FLEKLEAKAIA
-651 SFNSKGAQIMT
+651 SFNAKGAQIMT

-673 VIVCERLGKPNNES
+673 VIVCERLGNPKSNHSNQL
-687 DKFLEEY
+687 LEEY
-694 NGTELVCL
+694 NGAELMHL

-715 YARALEKEK
+715 YARALDKEE
-724 AAKDHEEIN
+724 AAKDHEETN
-733 AYYVAFTRAEL
+733 VYYVAFTRAEL
-744 GLVVVAKDKDQKKDK
+744 GLIVVAKDKK
-759 KKDKE
+759 
-764 ESKNK
+764 ESKKENK
-769 GMHEKLDLKPL
+769 NKTMHEKLDLALL
-780 EEGEIAPVIAS
+780 EEGEIMPVIS
-791 KKEPSNASVLIKPHA
+791 PQKEPLITSTLIKPHA

-816 EPDSDYEKNNDQE
+816 EPESDYEKNNDQE

-836 LHKGLEYQYAYRI
+836 LHKGLEYQYAYNI
-849 PKKSVL
+849 PKQSVL

-860 HYGFYGLDHQALE
+860 HHGFYGLDHQALE

-878 FENDAEIQALF
+878 FENDMEIQTLF
-889 KNLALK
+889 KNHALK
-895 GEVAFLS
+895 GEAAFLFQ
-902 RGVVSRIDVLLW
+902 GVVSRIDVLLW
-914 DKGQNLYV
+914 DKGQNLCV

-939 SHYAEFLQTQAP
+939 SHYAEFLKTQAP

>member
-1 MDTNR
+1 MDTKR

-65 KENLESKEK
+65 KENLEDEKEKEK
-74 SHKENILKELEEKYH
+74 SQNILKELEEKYR
-89 LDPSLV
+89 LNPSFV

-130 VGLSANFEVNEDTE
+130 VGLSANFEVNEDTK
-144 AHQQQLD
+144 AYQQQLN
-151 ERFLSALNSEQ
+151 ESFLSALNNEQ

-168 FITQCLSHNSYTSN
+168 FIAQCLSYDSYTSD
-182 SILKL
+182 SILER
-187 LRSLRNKLYLFD
+187 LRFLKNKLYLFD
-199 PNKRE
+199 PNKKE

-214 KPRNLN
+214 KLRSLN
-220 KQIQSTEI
+220 QQIQSIET
-228 ASDSAKKAIKCDD
+228 ASDAAKTAIKCDD

-250 TWLKK
+250 TWLEKK
-255 KSEYN
+255 GEYRY
-260 FFKKL
+260 FKKF
-265 KNEIP
+265 KDEIP
-270 TLESECEAIENDLKS
+270 TLESECEEIENDLKR
-285 YYEARETALFK
+285 YYEARESALFK

-308 ISKIQALDFDAIKDK
+308 TSKIQALDFDAIKDK
-323 VHALLSGYEEVPAEF
+323 VHALLNGYEEMPAEF

-394 SIYAFRGGFSSL
+394 SIYGFRGSFSSL

-429 IHYVNT
+429 INYVNT
-435 IFKKAYQNSSTTYLE
+435 IFKKAYQNSPTAYWE
-450 QKYPETSRNKHATDG
+450 QKYPKASSNKHAKDG

-470 LVANERELLLEQISQ
+470 LVADER
-485 EAKNLL
+485 
-491 EHGKELLLEQILQEA
+491 GLLLEQILQEA

-512 GIEPKDITI
+512 RIDPKDITL
-521 LCATNKDA
+521 LCATNDDA

-534 YLQENLSEIRPSTES
+534 YLQKNLSAIRPSTES
-549 SAQLSQFVESKIIK
+549 STKLSQFVESKIIK
-563 NALEYALAEEEYKP
+563 NALEYALAEEPYKP

-592 DAIALFGFN
+592 DAIALAGFN

-628 LELALGCEDAD
+628 LELAVGCEDAN
-639 EFLEKLEAKKIA
+639 EFLEKLEAKEIA
-651 SFNSKGAQIMT
+651 SFKAEGAQIMT

-673 VIVCERLGKPNNES
+673 VIVCERLGKPKTNNS
-687 DKFLEEY
+687 NQFLEEY
-694 NGTELVCL
+694 SGTELFRL
-702 YYRMKNREVVDKD
+702 YYRMKNREMVDKD
-715 YARALEKEK
+715 YARALDKEEAVK
-724 AAKDHEEIN
+724 NHEETN
-733 AYYVAFTRAEL
+733 VYYVAFTRAEL
-744 GLVVVAKDKDQKKDK
+744 GLIVVAKDK
-759 KKDKE
+759 
-764 ESKNK
+764 K
-769 GMHEKLDLKPL
+769 GMHEKLDLAPL
-780 EEGEIAPVIAS
+780 EEGEIAPVIS
-791 KKEPSNASVLIKPHA
+791 SQKEPSIPSVLIKPHA

-816 EPDSDYEKNNDQE
+816 EPSDYEKNNDQE

-836 LHKGLEYQYAYRI
+836 LHKGLECQYAYRI

-860 HYGFYGLDHQALE
+860 HHGFYGLDYQALE

-878 FENDAEIQALF
+878 FENDAKIQALF
-889 KNLALK
+889 KNLALR
-895 GEVAFLS
+895 GEVAFLFE
-902 RGVVSRIDVLLW
+902 GVVSRIDVLLW

-928 QNYQQSHKAQV
+928 QNYQQSHKVQV
-939 SHYAEFLQTQAP
+939 SHYAAFLQTQAP

>member
-1 MDTNR
+1 MDTKR

-65 KENLESKEK
+65 KENLEDEKEKEK
-74 SHKENILKELEEKYH
+74 SQNILKELEEKYR

-95 QNSAQKIYQ
+95 QNRAQEIYQ

-130 VGLSANFEVNEDTE
+130 VGLSANFEVNEDTK
-144 AHQQQLD
+144 AHQQQLN
-151 ERFLSALNSEQ
+151 ESFLSALDNEQ

-168 FITQCLSHNSYTSN
+168 FIAQCLSHDSYTSD
-182 SILKL
+182 SILER
-187 LRSLRNKLYLFD
+187 LRFLKNKLYLFD
-199 PNKRE
+199 PNKKE
-204 PAFDEEGFLE
+204 PAFDEKGFLD
-214 KPRNLN
+214 KLRSLN
-220 KQIQSTEI
+220 QQIQSVGT
-228 ASDSAKKAIKCDD
+228 ASNEAKKAIKCDD

-250 TWLKK
+250 TWLEKK
-255 KSEYN
+255 GEYRY
-260 FFKKL
+260 FKKF
-265 KNEIP
+265 KDEIP
-270 TLESECEAIENDLKS
+270 TLESECEEIENDLKR
-285 YYEARETALFK
+285 YYEARESALFK

-308 ISKIQALDFDAIKDK
+308 TSKIQALDFDAIKDK
-323 VHALLSGYEEVPAEF
+323 VHALLNGYEEMPAEF
-338 FYFRLDSKIAH
+338 FYFRLDSRIVH

-394 SIYAFRGGFSSL
+394 SIYGFRGSFSSL

-429 IHYVNT
+429 INYVNT
-435 IFKKAYQNSSTTYLE
+435 IFKKAYQNSPTAYLE
-450 QKYPETSRNKHATDG
+450 QKYPKASSNKHARDG

-470 LVANERELLLEQISQ
+470 LVADER
-485 EAKNLL
+485 
-491 EHGKELLLEQILQEA
+491 ELLLEQILQEA

-512 GIEPKDITI
+512 RIDPKDITL
-521 LCATNKDA
+521 LCATNDDA

-534 YLQENLSEIRPSTES
+534 YLQENLSAIRPSTES
-549 SAQLSQFVESKIIK
+549 SAKLSQFVESKIIK
-563 NALEYALAEEEYKP
+563 NALEYALAEEPYKP

-592 DAIALFGFN
+592 DAIALAGFN

-613 VMELFELYTE
+613 VMELFELYGE

-628 LELALGCEDAD
+628 LELAVGCEDAN
-639 EFLEKLEAKKIA
+639 EFLEKLEAKEIA
-651 SFNSKGAQIMT
+651 SFKAEGAQIMT

-673 VIVCERLGKPNNES
+673 AIVCERLGKPKTNNS
-687 DKFLEEY
+687 NQFLEEY
-694 NGTELVCL
+694 SGTEITRL

-715 YARALEKEK
+715 YARVLDKEE
-724 AAKDHEEIN
+724 AAKNHEETN
-733 AYYVAFTRAEL
+733 VYYVAFTRAEL
-744 GLVVVAKDKDQKKDK
+744 GLIVVAKDKDQKKDK
-759 KKDKE
+759 K

-769 GMHEKLDLKPL
+769 GMCEKLDLAPL
-780 EEGEIAPVIAS
+780 EEGTIAPVIS
-791 KKEPSNASVLIKPHA
+791 SQKEPSSASVVIKPHA

-816 EPDSDYEKNNDQE
+816 EPSDYEKNNDQE

-849 PKKSVL
+849 PKKSIL

-860 HYGFYGLDHQALE
+860 HHGFYGLDHQALE

-878 FENDAEIQALF
+878 FENDAKIQALF
-889 KNLALK
+889 KNLALR
-895 GEVAFLS
+895 GEVAFLFE
-902 RGVVSRIDVLLW
+902 GVVSRIDVLLW

-939 SHYAEFLQTQAP
+939 SHYAAFLQTQAP

>member
-1 MDTNR
+1 MDTKR

-65 KENLESKEK
+65 KENLESGKEK
-74 SHKENILKELEEKYH
+74 SQNILKELEEKYH

-95 QNSAQKIYQ
+95 RNSTQKIYQ

-144 AHQQQLD
+144 AHQRQLN
-151 ERFLSALNSEQ
+151 EGFLSALNSEQ
-162 LEELSV
+162 LEELSA
-168 FITQCLSHNSYTSN
+168 FIVQCLSYESYTSD
-182 SILKL
+182 SILER
-187 LRSLRNKLYLFD
+187 LRFLKNKLYLFD
-199 PNKRE
+199 PNKQG
-204 PAFDEEGFLE
+204 PVFDEEGFLE
-214 KPRNLN
+214 KLRSLN
-220 KQIQSTEI
+220 NQIQSIET
-228 ASDSAKKAIKCDD
+228 ASDRAKTAIKCDS

-250 TWLKK
+250 TWLEK
-255 KSEYN
+255 KSKYQS
-260 FFKKL
+260 FKKL

-270 TLESECEAIENDLKS
+270 TLESECEEIENDLKR
-285 YYEARETALFK
+285 YYEAKETAIFK

-308 ISKIQALDFDAIKDK
+308 TSKIQALDFDAIKDK
-323 VHALLSGYEEVPAEF
+323 VHVLLNGYEEMPAEF

-394 SIYAFRGGFSSL
+394 SIYAFRGSFSSL

-420 FNHRSSPLI
+420 FNHRSAPLI
-429 IHYVNT
+429 INYVNT
-435 IFKKAYQNSSTTYLE
+435 IFKKAYQNSPTAYLE
-450 QKYPETSRNKHATDG
+450 QKYPKASNNKHVTEG

-470 LVANERELLLEQISQ
+470 LVADE
-485 EAKNLL
+485 
-491 EHGKELLLEQILQEA
+491 KELLLNQVLQEA
-506 KNLLEH
+506 KNLLDH
-512 GIEPKDITI
+512 RIDPKDITI

-534 YLQENLSEIRPSTES
+534 YLQERLSAIRPSTES
-549 SAQLSQFVESKIIK
+549 SARLSQLVESKIIK
-563 NALEYALAEEEYKP
+563 NALEYALAEEPYKP

-592 DAIALFGFN
+592 DAIALPGFN
-601 PKKESVAGFVWK
+601 PKKESVASFVWK
-613 VMELFELYTE
+613 IMELFKLYGE
-623 CAQIC
+623 PAQSC
-628 LELALGCEDAD
+628 LELAIGCEDAN
-639 EFLEKLEAKKIA
+639 EFLEKLEAKEIA
-651 SFNSKGAQIMT
+651 SFNPKGAQIMT
-662 IHKSKGMQFPY
+662 IHGSKGMQFPY
-673 VIVCERLGKPNNES
+673 VIVCERLGKPNSSHANQL
-687 DKFLEEY
+687 LEEY
-694 NGTELVCL
+694 DGAELARL

-715 YARALEKEK
+715 YARALNKEE
-724 AAKDHEEIN
+724 AAKDHEETN
-733 AYYVAFTRAEL
+733 VYYVAFTRAEL
-744 GLVVVAKDKDQKKDK
+744 GLIVVAKDKKESKK
-759 KKDKE
+759 

-769 GMHEKLDLKPL
+769 TMREQLDLAPL
-780 EEGEIAPVIAS
+780 EEGEIMPVVS
-791 KKEPSNASVLIKPHA
+791 PQKEPLMTSVVIKPHA

-836 LHKGLEYQYAYRI
+836 LHKGLEYQYAYNI
-849 PKKSVL
+849 PKQSVL

-860 HYGFYGLDHQALE
+860 HYGFYGLDYQALE

-878 FENDAEIQALF
+878 FENDTEIQALF
-889 KNLALK
+889 KNHALR
-895 GEVAFLS
+895 GEAAFLFQ
-902 RGVVSRIDVLLW
+902 GVVSRIDVLLW
-914 DKGQNLYV
+914 DRGQNLYV

-928 QNYQQSHKAQV
+928 QNYQQSHKVQV
-939 SHYAEFLQTQAP
+939 SHYAEFLKTQAP

>member
-1 MDTNR
+1 MDTKR

-65 KENLESKEK
+65 KENLEDEKEKEK
-74 SHKENILKELEEKYH
+74 SQNILKELEEKYR
-89 LDPSLV
+89 LDPSFV

-130 VGLSANFEVNEDTE
+130 VGLSANFEVNEDAK
-144 AHQQQLD
+144 AHQQQLNAS
-151 ERFLSALNSEQ
+151 FLSALNNEQ

-168 FITQCLSHNSYTSN
+168 FIAQCLSYDSYTSD
-182 SILKL
+182 SILER
-187 LRSLRNKLYLFD
+187 LRFLKNKLYLFD
-199 PNKRE
+199 PNKKE
-204 PAFDEEGFLE
+204 PAFDEKGFLD
-214 KPRNLN
+214 KLRSLN
-220 KQIQSTEI
+220 RQIQNIET
-228 ASDSAKKAIKCDD
+228 ASDTAKKAIKCDD

-250 TWLKK
+250 TWLEK
-255 KSEYN
+255 KSEYIY
-260 FFKKL
+260 FKKL

-270 TLESECEAIENDLKS
+270 TLESECEEIENDLKL
-285 YYEARETALFK
+285 YYEAREIALFK

-308 ISKIQALDFDAIKDK
+308 TSKIQALDFDAIKDK
-323 VHALLSGYEEVPAEF
+323 VHSLLKGYEEMPAEF

-371 EIKAGIGQAKWH
+371 EIKAGIGQAKWQ

-394 SIYAFRGGFSSL
+394 SIYGFRGSFSSL
-406 FESVSK
+406 FESVAK
-412 DFYHDNLE
+412 DFYHDNLP

-429 IHYVNT
+429 INYVNT
-435 IFKKAYQNSSTTYLE
+435 IFKKAYQNSPTAYLE
-450 QKYPETSRNKHATDG
+450 QKYPKASNNKHARDG

-470 LVANERELLLEQISQ
+470 LVANERELLLEQI
-485 EAKNLL
+485 
-491 EHGKELLLEQILQEA
+491 LQEA

-512 GIEPKDITI
+512 RIDPKDITI
-521 LCATNKDA
+521 LCATNDDA

-534 YLQENLSEIRPSTES
+534 YLQENLSAIRPSTES
-549 SAQLSQFVESKIIK
+549 SAKLSQFVESKIIK
-563 NALEYALAEEEYKP
+563 NALKYALAEEPYKP

-592 DAIALFGFN
+592 DAIALVGFN

-613 VMELFELYTE
+613 VMEWFELYGE

-628 LELALGCEDAD
+628 LELAVGCEDTN
-639 EFLEKLEAKKIA
+639 EFLEKLEAKEIA
-651 SFNSKGAQIMT
+651 SFNEKGAQIMT

-673 VIVCERLGKPNNES
+673 VIVCERLGKPKSNNS
-687 DKFLEEY
+687 NQFLEEY
-694 NGTELVCL
+694 NGTELLRL

-715 YARALEKEK
+715 YARALDKEE
-724 AAKDHEEIN
+724 AAKDYEETN
-733 AYYVAFTRAEL
+733 VYYVAFTRAEL
-744 GLVVVAKDKDQKKDK
+744 GLIVVAKDKDQKKDK
-759 KKDKE
+759 K

-769 GMHEKLDLKPL
+769 GMREKLDLFPL
-780 EEGEIAPVIAS
+780 EEGAIAPVIS
-791 KKEPSNASVLIKPHA
+791 PQKEPLIPSVVIKPHA

-816 EPDSDYEKNNDQE
+816 EPSDYEKNNDQE

-836 LHKGLEYQYAYRI
+836 LHKGLEYQYAYNI

-860 HYGFYGLDHQALE
+860 HHGFYGLDYQALE

-878 FENDAEIQALF
+878 FENDAKIQTLF
-889 KNLALK
+889 KNLALR
-895 GEVAFLS
+895 GEVAFLFE
-902 RGVVSRIDVLLW
+902 GVVSRIDVLLW

-939 SHYAEFLQTQAP
+939 SHYAAFLQTQAP

>member
-1 MDTNR
+1 MDTKR

-33 GANPSEILTL
+33 GAHPSEILTL

-65 KENLESKEK
+65 KENLEDEKEKEK
-74 SHKENILKELEEKYH
+74 SQNILKELEEKYR
-89 LDPSLV
+89 LDPSFV
-95 QNSAQKIYQ
+95 QNRAQEIYQ

-130 VGLSANFEVNEDTE
+130 VGLSANFEVNEDTK
-144 AHQQQLD
+144 AHQQQLNAS
-151 ERFLSALNSEQ
+151 FLSALNNKQ

-168 FITQCLSHNSYTSN
+168 FIAQCLSYDSYTSD
-182 SILKL
+182 SVLERLRFLK
-187 LRSLRNKLYLFD
+187 NKLYLFD
-199 PNKRE
+199 PNKKD
-204 PAFDEEGFLE
+204 PVFDEEGFLE
-214 KPRNLN
+214 KLRSLN
-220 KQIQSTEI
+220 QQIQSVET
-228 ASDSAKKAIKCDD
+228 ASDTAKKAIKCDD

-255 KSEYN
+255 KGEYRD
-260 FFKKL
+260 FKKI
-265 KNEIP
+265 KDEIP
-270 TLESECEAIENDLKS
+270 TLESECEEIENDLKR
-285 YYEARETALFK
+285 YYEARESALFK

-308 ISKIQALDFDAIKDK
+308 TSKIQALDFDAIKDK
-323 VHALLSGYEEVPAEF
+323 VHALLNGYEEMPAEF
-338 FYFRLDSKIAH
+338 FYFRLDSRIAH

-394 SIYAFRGGFSSL
+394 SIYGFRGSFSSL

-412 DFYHDNLE
+412 DFYHDNLP

-429 IHYVNT
+429 INYVNT
-435 IFKKAYQNSSTTYLE
+435 IFKKAYQNSPTAYLE
-450 QKYPETSRNKHATDG
+450 QKYPKASSNKHARDG

-470 LVANERELLLEQISQ
+470 LVADER
-485 EAKNLL
+485 
-491 EHGKELLLEQILQEA
+491 ELLLEQILQEA

-512 GIEPKDITI
+512 RIDPKDITL
-521 LCATNKDA
+521 LCATNDDA

-534 YLQENLSEIRPSTES
+534 YLQKNLSAIRPSTES
-549 SAQLSQFVESKIIK
+549 SAKLSQFVESKIIK
-563 NALEYALAEEEYKP
+563 NALEYALAEEPYKP

-592 DAIALFGFN
+592 DAIALAGFN
-601 PKKESVAGFVWK
+601 SKKESVAGFVWK

-628 LELALGCEDAD
+628 LELAVGCEDAN
-639 EFLEKLEAKKIA
+639 EFLEKLEAKEIA
-651 SFNSKGAQIMT
+651 SFKAEGAQIMT

-673 VIVCERLGKPNNES
+673 VIVCERLGKPKTNNS
-687 DKFLEEY
+687 NQFLEEY
-694 NGTELVCL
+694 SGTELIRL

-715 YARALEKEK
+715 YARALDKEE
-724 AAKDHEEIN
+724 AAKDHEETN
-733 AYYVAFTRAEL
+733 VYYVAFTRAEL
-744 GLVVVAKDKDQKKDK
+744 GLIVVAKDK
-759 KKDKE
+759 
-764 ESKNK
+764 K
-769 GMHEKLDLKPL
+769 GMCEKLDLVPL
-780 EEGEIAPVIAS
+780 EEGEIAPVIS
-791 KKEPSNASVLIKPHA
+791 SQKEPSSASVVIKPHA

-816 EPDSDYEKNNDQE
+816 EPSDYEKNNDQE

-860 HYGFYGLDHQALE
+860 HHGFYGLDYQALE

-878 FENDAEIQALF
+878 FENDAKIQALF
-889 KNLALK
+889 KNLALR
-895 GEVAFLS
+895 GEVAFLFE
-902 RGVVSRIDVLLW
+902 GVVSRIDVLLW

-928 QNYQQSHKAQV
+928 QNYQQSHKVQV
-939 SHYAEFLQTQAP
+939 SHYAAFLQTQAP

>member
-1 MDTNR
+1 MDTKR

-65 KENLESKEK
+65 KENLESEKEK
-74 SHKENILKELEEKYH
+74 SQNILKELEEKYH

-95 QNSAQKIYQ
+95 RNSAQKIYQ

-144 AHQQQLD
+144 AHQRQLN
-151 ERFLSALNSEQ
+151 EGFLSALNNEQ
-162 LEELSV
+162 LEELSA
-168 FITQCLSHNSYTSN
+168 FIVQCLSYESYTSD
-182 SILKL
+182 SILKR
-187 LRSLRNKLYLFD
+187 LRFLKNKLYLFD
-199 PNKRE
+199 PNKKE

-214 KPRNLN
+214 KLRSLN
-220 KQIQSTEI
+220 EQIQSIET
-228 ASDSAKKAIKCDD
+228 ASDEAKKAIKCDS

-250 TWLKK
+250 TWLEK
-255 KSEYN
+255 KSEYQS
-260 FFKKL
+260 FKKL
-265 KNEIP
+265 KSEIP
-270 TLESECEAIENDLKS
+270 TLESECEEIENNLKR
-285 YYEARETALFK
+285 YYEAKETAIFK
-296 KFPKFIQLYDKA
+296 KFPKFIQLYDNA
-308 ISKIQALDFDAIKDK
+308 TSKIQALDFDAIKDK
-323 VHALLSGYEEVPAEF
+323 VHVLLNGYEEMPAEF

-394 SIYAFRGGFSSL
+394 SIYAFRGSFSSL

-420 FNHRSSPLI
+420 FNHRSAPLI
-429 IHYVNT
+429 INYVNT
-435 IFKKAYQNSSTTYLE
+435 IFKKAYQNSPTAYLE
-450 QKYPETSRNKHATDG
+450 QKYPKTSQNKHVTEG

-470 LVANERELLLEQISQ
+470 LVADDRELLLNQV
-485 EAKNLL
+485 
-491 EHGKELLLEQILQEA
+491 LQEA
-506 KNLLEH
+506 KNLLDH
-512 GIEPKDITI
+512 HIDPKDITI

-534 YLQENLSEIRPSTES
+534 YLQERLSAIRPSTES
-549 SAQLSQFVESKIIK
+549 SARLSQLVESKIIK
-563 NALEYALAEEEYKP
+563 NALEYALAEEPYKP

-592 DAIALFGFN
+592 DVIALPGFN
-601 PKKESVAGFVWK
+601 PKKESVASFVWK
-613 VMELFELYTE
+613 IMEQFKLYGE
-623 CAQIC
+623 PAQSC
-628 LELALGCEDAD
+628 LELAIGCEDAN
-639 EFLEKLEAKKIA
+639 EFLEKLEAKEIA
-651 SFNSKGAQIMT
+651 SFNPKGAQIMT
-662 IHKSKGMQFPY
+662 IHGSKGMQFPY
-673 VIVCERLGKPNNES
+673 VIVCERLGKPNSSHANQL
-687 DKFLEEY
+687 LEEY
-694 NGTELVCL
+694 NGTELVRL

-715 YARALEKEK
+715 YARALDKEE

-733 AYYVAFTRAEL
+733 VYYVAFTRAEL
-744 GLVVVAKDKDQKKDK
+744 GLIVVAKDKKESKK
-759 KKDKE
+759 

-769 GMHEKLDLKPL
+769 KMREQLDLAPL
-780 EEGEIAPVIAS
+780 EEGEIMPVIS
-791 KKEPSNASVLIKPHA
+791 PQKEPLIASVVIKPHA

-836 LHKGLEYQYAYRI
+836 LHKGLEYQYAYNI
-849 PKKSVL
+849 PKQSVL

-860 HYGFYGLDHQALE
+860 HHGFYGLDYQALE

-889 KNLALK
+889 KNHALK
-895 GEVAFLS
+895 GEAAFLFQ
-902 RGVVSRIDVLLW
+902 GVVSRIDVLLW
-914 DKGQNLYV
+914 DRGQNLYV

-939 SHYAEFLQTQAP
+939 SHYAEFLKTQAP

>member
-1 MDTNR
+1 MDTKR

-65 KENLESKEK
+65 QENLENEKEK
-74 SHKENILKELEEKYH
+74 SQNILKELEEKYH

-130 VGLSANFEVNEDTE
+130 VGLSANFEVNEDTK
-144 AHQQQLD
+144 AHQQQLN
-151 ERFLSALNSEQ
+151 ESFLSALNGEQ

-168 FITQCLSHNSYTSN
+168 FIAQCLSYDSYTSD
-182 SILKL
+182 SILER
-187 LRSLRNKLYLFD
+187 LRFLKNKLYLFD
-199 PNKRE
+199 PNKKE
-204 PAFDEEGFLE
+204 PAFDEKGFLE
-214 KPRNLN
+214 KLRSLN
-220 KQIQSTEI
+220 QQIQSIET
-228 ASDSAKKAIKCDD
+228 ASDRAKTAIKCDS

-250 TWLKK
+250 TWLEK
-255 KSEYN
+255 KSEYQS
-260 FFKKL
+260 FKKL
-265 KNEIP
+265 KSEIP
-270 TLESECEAIENDLKS
+270 TLESECEEIENDLKR
-285 YYEARETALFK
+285 YYEAKETAIFK
-296 KFPKFIQLYDKA
+296 KFPKFIQLYDNA
-308 ISKIQALDFDAIKDK
+308 TSKIQALDFDAIKDK
-323 VHALLSGYEEVPAEF
+323 VHVLLNGYEEMPAEF

-394 SIYAFRGGFSSL
+394 SIYAFRGSFSSL

-412 DFYHDNLE
+412 DFYHDNLQ
-420 FNHRSSPLI
+420 FNHRSAPLI
-429 IHYVNT
+429 IDYVNT
-435 IFKKAYQNSSTTYLE
+435 IFKKAYQNSPTAYLE
-450 QKYPETSRNKHATDG
+450 QKYPKTSQNKHVTDG

-470 LVANERELLLEQISQ
+470 LVADER
-485 EAKNLL
+485 
-491 EHGKELLLEQILQEA
+491 ELLLEQILQEA
-506 KNLLEH
+506 QNLLEH
-512 GIEPKDITI
+512 RIDPKDITI
-521 LCATNKDA
+521 LCATNDDA

-534 YLQENLSEIRPSTES
+534 YLQERLSAIRPSTES
-549 SAQLSQFVESKIIK
+549 SARLSQFVESKIIK
-563 NALEYALAEEEYKP
+563 NALEYALAEEPYKP

-592 DAIALFGFN
+592 DAIALPGFN
-601 PKKESVAGFVWK
+601 PKKESVASFVWK
-613 VMELFELYTE
+613 VMELFELYGE

-628 LELALGCEDAD
+628 LELAVGCEDAND
-639 EFLEKLEAKKIA
+639 FLEKLEAKKIA
-651 SFNSKGAQIMT
+651 SFNLKGAQIMT

-673 VIVCERLGKPNNES
+673 VIVCERLGKPKSNNS
-687 DKFLEEY
+687 NQFLEEY
-694 NGTELVCL
+694 NGAELIRL

-715 YARALEKEK
+715 YARALDKEE
-724 AAKDHEEIN
+724 AAKDHEETN
-733 AYYVAFTRAEL
+733 VYYVAFTRAEL
-744 GLVVVAKDKDQKKDK
+744 GLIVVAKDKKESKK
-759 KKDKE
+759 

-769 GMHEKLDLKPL
+769 TMREKLDLAPL
-780 EEGEIAPVIAS
+780 EEGTIAPVIS
-791 KKEPSNASVLIKPHA
+791 SQKEPLITSVVIKPHA

-816 EPDSDYEKNNDQE
+816 EPESDYEKNNDQE

-836 LHKGLEYQYAYRI
+836 LHKGLEYQYAYNI

-860 HYGFYGLDHQALE
+860 HHGFYGLDYQALE

-889 KNLALK
+889 KNYALR
-895 GEVAFLS
+895 GEAAFLFE
-902 RGVVSRIDVLLW
+902 GVVSRIDILLW
-914 DKGQNLYV
+914 DRGQNLYV

-928 QNYQQSHKAQV
+928 QNYQQSHKVQV
-939 SHYAEFLQTQAP
+939 SHYAEFLKTQAP

>member
-1 MDTNR
+1 
-6 QCMALKASAGSGK
+6 MALKASAGSGK
-19 TFALSVRFLALLFK
+19 TFALSVQFLALLFK

-65 KENLESKEK
+65 KENPEDEKEKEK
-74 SHKENILKELEEKYH
+74 SQNILKELEEKYR
-89 LDPSLV
+89 LDPSFV
-95 QNSAQKIYQ
+95 QNSTQKIYQ

-130 VGLSANFEVNEDTE
+130 VGLSANFEVNEDTK
-144 AHQQQLD
+144 AHQQQLN
-151 ERFLSALNSEQ
+151 ESFLSALDNKQ

-168 FITQCLSHNSYTSN
+168 FIAQCLSYDSYTSD
-182 SILKL
+182 SVLERLRFLK
-187 LRSLRNKLYLFD
+187 NKLYLFD
-199 PNKRE
+199 PNKKE
-204 PAFDEEGFLE
+204 PVFDEKGFLE
-214 KPRNLN
+214 KLRSLN
-220 KQIQSTEI
+220 QQIQSVET
-228 ASDSAKKAIKCDD
+228 ASDRAKTAIKCDD

-250 TWLKK
+250 TWLEK
-255 KSEYN
+255 KSEYR
-260 FFKKL
+260 FFKKF
-265 KNEIP
+265 KDEIP
-270 TLESECEAIENDLKS
+270 TLESECEEIENDLKR
-285 YYEARETALFK
+285 YYEAREIALFK

-308 ISKIQALDFDAIKDK
+308 TSKIQALDFDAIKDK
-323 VHALLSGYEEVPAEF
+323 VHALLNGYEEMPAEF
-338 FYFRLDSKIAH
+338 FYFRLDSRIAH

-394 SIYAFRGGFSSL
+394 SIYGFRGSFSSL

-412 DFYHDNLE
+412 DFYHDNLP

-429 IHYVNT
+429 INYVNT
-435 IFKKAYQNSSTTYLE
+435 IFKKAYQNSPTAYLE
-450 QKYPETSRNKHATDG
+450 QKYPKASSNKHARDG

-470 LVANERELLLEQISQ
+470 LVADERELLL
-485 EAKNLL
+485 K
-491 EHGKELLLEQILQEA
+491 QILQEA
-506 KNLLEH
+506 KNLLDH
-512 GIEPKDITI
+512 RIDPKDITL
-521 LCATNKDA
+521 LCATNDDA

-534 YLQENLSEIRPSTES
+534 YLQKNLSAIHPSTES
-549 SAQLSQFVESKIIK
+549 SAKLSQFVESKIIK
-563 NALEYALAEEEYKP
+563 NALEYALAEEPYKP

-592 DAIALFGFN
+592 DAIALTGFN

-628 LELALGCEDAD
+628 LELAVGCEDAN
-639 EFLEKLEAKKIA
+639 EFLEKLEAKEIA
-651 SFNSKGAQIMT
+651 SFKAEGAQIMT

-673 VIVCERLGKPNNES
+673 VIVCERLGKPKSNNS
-687 DKFLEEY
+687 NQFLEEY
-694 NGTELVCL
+694 SGTELTRL

-715 YARALEKEK
+715 YARALDKEEV
-724 AAKDHEEIN
+724 AKDHEETN
-733 AYYVAFTRAEL
+733 VYYVAFTRAEL
-744 GLVVVAKDKDQKKDK
+744 GLIVVAKDKDQKKDK
-759 KKDKE
+759 K

-769 GMHEKLDLKPL
+769 GMREKLDLVPL
-780 EEGEIAPVIAS
+780 EEGTIVPVIS
-791 KKEPSNASVLIKPHA
+791 FQKEPSPESVVIKPHA

-816 EPDSDYEKNNDQE
+816 EPSDYEKNNDQE

-860 HYGFYGLDHQALE
+860 HHGFYGLDYQALE

-878 FENDAEIQALF
+878 FENDAKIQALF
-889 KNLALK
+889 KNLALR
-895 GEVAFLS
+895 GEVAFLFE
-902 RGVVSRIDVLLW
+902 GVVSRIDVLLW

-928 QNYQQSHKAQV
+928 QNYQQSHKVQV
-939 SHYAEFLQTQAP
+939 SHYAAFLQTQAP

>member
-1 MDTNR
+1 MDTKR

-65 KENLESKEK
+65 KENLEDEKEKEK
-74 SHKENILKELEEKYH
+74 SQNILKELEEKYR

-130 VGLSANFEVNEDTE
+130 VGLSANFEVNEDTK
-144 AHQQQLD
+144 AHQQQLNAS
-151 ERFLSALNSEQ
+151 FLSALDNKQ

-168 FITQCLSHNSYTSN
+168 FITQCLSYDSYTSD
-182 SILKL
+182 SVLERLRFLK
-187 LRSLRNKLYLFD
+187 NKLYLFD
-199 PNKRE
+199 PNKKE

-214 KPRNLN
+214 KLRNLN
-220 KQIQSTEI
+220 RQIQSVET
-228 ASDSAKKAIKCDD
+228 ASDTAKKAIKCDD

-250 TWLKK
+250 TWLEK
-255 KSEYN
+255 KSEYRY
-260 FFKKL
+260 FKKF
-265 KNEIP
+265 KDEIP
-270 TLESECEAIENDLKS
+270 TLESECEEIENDLKR
-285 YYEARETALFK
+285 YYEAKESALFK
-296 KFPKFIQLYDKA
+296 KFPKFIQLYDRA
-308 ISKIQALDFDAIKDK
+308 TSKIQALDFDAIKDK
-323 VHALLSGYEEVPAEF
+323 VHALLNGYEEMPAEF

-394 SIYAFRGGFSSL
+394 SIYAFRGSFSSL

-412 DFYHDNLE
+412 DFYHDNLP

-429 IHYVNT
+429 INYVNA
-435 IFKKAYQNSSTTYLE
+435 IFKKAYQNSPTAYLE
-450 QKYPETSRNKHATDG
+450 QKYPKASSNNHARDG
-465 YVKVS
+465 YVRVS
-470 LVANERELLLEQISQ
+470 LVADER
-485 EAKNLL
+485 
-491 EHGKELLLEQILQEA
+491 ELLLEQILQEA

-512 GIEPKDITI
+512 RIEPKDITL
-521 LCATNKDA
+521 LCATNDDA

-534 YLQENLSEIRPSTES
+534 YLQENLSAINPSTES
-549 SAQLSQFVESKIIK
+549 STKLSQFVESKIIK
-563 NALEYALAEEEYKP
+563 NALEYALAEEPYKP

-592 DAIALFGFN
+592 DVIALAGFN

-613 VMELFELYTE
+613 VMEWFELYTE

-628 LELALGCEDAD
+628 LELAVGCEDAN
-639 EFLEKLEAKKIA
+639 EFLEKLEAKEIA
-651 SFNSKGAQIMT
+651 SFKAEGAQIMT

-673 VIVCERLGKPNNES
+673 VIVCERLGKPKTNNS
-687 DKFLEEY
+687 NQFLEEY
-694 NGTELVCL
+694 SGTELTRL

-715 YARALEKEK
+715 YARALDKEE
-724 AAKDHEEIN
+724 AAKDHEETN
-733 AYYVAFTRAEL
+733 VYYVAFTRAEL

-759 KKDKE
+759 K

-769 GMHEKLDLKPL
+769 GMREKLDLFPL
-780 EEGEIAPVIAS
+780 EEGAIAPVIS
-791 KKEPSNASVLIKPHA
+791 SQKEPLIKSVLIKPHA

-816 EPDSDYEKNNDQE
+816 EPSDYEKNNDQE

-836 LHKGLEYQYAYRI
+836 LHKGLEYQYAYNI

-860 HYGFYGLDHQALE
+860 HHGFYGLDYQALE

-878 FENDAEIQALF
+878 FENDAKIQALF
-889 KNLALK
+889 KNLALR
-895 GEVAFLS
+895 GEVAFLFE
-902 RGVVSRIDVLLW
+902 GVVSRIDVLLW
-914 DKGQNLYV
+914 DEGQNLYV

-939 SHYAEFLQTQAP
+939 SHYAAFLQTQAP

>member
-1 MDTNR
+1 MDTKR

-65 KENLESKEK
+65 KENLENENEKEK
-74 SHKENILKELEEKYH
+74 SQNILKELEEKYH
-89 LDPSLV
+89 LNPSLV
-95 QNSAQKIYQ
+95 RNSAPKIYQ

-144 AHQQQLD
+144 AHQQQLN
-151 ERFLSALNSEQ
+151 ESFLSALNGGQ

-168 FITQCLSHNSYTSN
+168 FIAQCLSYNNYTSD
-182 SILKL
+182 SILER
-187 LRSLRNKLYLFD
+187 LRFLKNKLYLFD
-199 PNKRE
+199 PNKKE

-214 KPRNLN
+214 KLRSLN
-220 KQIQSTEI
+220 QQIQSIET
-228 ASDSAKKAIKCDD
+228 ASNTAKKAIKCDD

-250 TWLKK
+250 TWLEK
-255 KSEYN
+255 KSEYRD
-260 FFKKL
+260 FKKL

-270 TLESECEAIENDLKS
+270 TLESECEEIENDLKR
-285 YYEARETALFK
+285 YYKAREIALFK

-308 ISKIQALDFDAIKDK
+308 TSKIQALDFDAIKDK
-323 VHALLSGYEEVPAEF
+323 VHALLKGYEEVPAEF
-338 FYFRLDSKIAH
+338 FYFRLDSRIAH

-394 SIYAFRGGFSSL
+394 SIYAFRGSFSSL

-412 DFYHDNLE
+412 DFYHDNLQ

-429 IHYVNT
+429 INYVNT
-435 IFKKAYQNSSTTYLE
+435 IFKKAYQDSPTAYLD
-450 QKYPETSRNKHATDG
+450 QKYPKASSNKHATDG

-470 LVANERELLLEQISQ
+470 LVANERELLLEQI
-485 EAKNLL
+485 
-491 EHGKELLLEQILQEA
+491 LQEA

-512 GIEPKDITI
+512 RIEPKDITI
-521 LCATNKDA
+521 LCATNDDA

-534 YLQENLSEIRPSTES
+534 YLQENLSAIRPSTES
-549 SAQLSQFVESKIIK
+549 SANLSQFVESKIIK
-563 NALEYALAEEEYKP
+563 NALKYALAEEPYKP

-592 DAIALFGFN
+592 DAIALPGFN

-613 VMELFELYTE
+613 VMESFELYGE
-623 CAQIC
+623 HAQIC
-628 LELALGCEDAD
+628 LELAVGCEDAD
-639 EFLEKLEAKKIA
+639 GFLEKLETKKIA
-651 SFNSKGAQIMT
+651 SFNAKGTQIMT

-673 VIVCERLGKPNNES
+673 VIVCERLGKPESNNS
-687 DKFLEEY
+687 NQFLEEY
-694 NGTELVCL
+694 NGAELLRL

-715 YARALEKEK
+715 YARALDKEK
-724 AAKDHEEIN
+724 AAKENEETN
-733 AYYVAFTRAEL
+733 VYYVAFTRAEL
-744 GLVVVAKDKDQKKDK
+744 GLVVVAKDKGQKKDQK
-759 KKDKE
+759 

-769 GMHEKLDLKPL
+769 GMREKLDLAPL
-780 EEGEIAPVIAS
+780 EEGEIAPVIS
-791 KKEPSNASVLIKPHA
+791 PQKEPLIASVVIKPHA

-816 EPDSDYEKNNDQE
+816 EPSDYEKNNDQE

-836 LHKGLEYQYAYRI
+836 LHKGLEYQYAYNI

-860 HYGFYGLDHQALE
+860 HYGFYGLDRQALE

-878 FENDAEIQALF
+878 FENDIEIQALF

-895 GEVAFLS
+895 GEAAFLFE
-902 RGVVSRIDVLLW
+902 GVVSRIDVLLW

-928 QNYQQSHKAQV
+928 QNYQQSHKVQV
-939 SHYAEFLQTQAP
+939 SHYAAFLQTQAP

>member
-1 MDTNR
+1 MDTKR

-65 KENLESKEK
+65 KENLENEKEK
-74 SHKENILKELEEKYH
+74 SQNILKELEEKYH

-95 QNSAQKIYQ
+95 RNSAPKIYQ

-130 VGLSANFEVNEDTE
+130 VGLSANFEVNEDTKV
-144 AHQQQLD
+144 HQQQLN
-151 ERFLSALNSEQ
+151 EGFLSALNNEQ

-168 FITQCLSHNSYTSN
+168 FIAQCLSYESYTSD
-182 SILKL
+182 SILER
-187 LRSLRNKLYLFD
+187 LRFLKNKLYLFD

-204 PAFDEEGFLE
+204 PVFDEESFLE
-214 KPRNLN
+214 KLRSLN
-220 KQIQSTEI
+220 QQIQSIET
-228 ASDSAKKAIKCDD
+228 ASDKAKTAIKCDS

-255 KSEYN
+255 KSEYQS
-260 FFKKL
+260 FKKL
-265 KNEIP
+265 KSEIP
-270 TLESECEAIENDLKS
+270 TLESECEEIENDLKR
-285 YYEARETALFK
+285 YYEAKETAIFK
-296 KFPKFIQLYDKA
+296 KFPKFIQLYDNA
-308 ISKIQALDFDAIKDK
+308 TSKIQALDFDAIKDK
-323 VHALLSGYEEVPAEF
+323 VHVLLNGYEELPAEF

-394 SIYAFRGGFSSL
+394 SIYAFRGSFSSL
-406 FESVSK
+406 FESVAK
-412 DFYHDNLE
+412 DFYHDNLQ
-420 FNHRSSPLI
+420 FNHRSAPLI
-429 IHYVNT
+429 INYVNT
-435 IFKKAYQNSSTTYLE
+435 IFKKAYQNSPTAYLE
-450 QKYPETSRNKHATDG
+450 QKYPKTSQNKHVTEG

-470 LVANERELLLEQISQ
+470 LVADEKELLLDQVLQ
-485 EAKNLL
+485 EAQNLL
-491 EHGKELLLEQILQEA
+491 EHHID
-506 KNLLEH
+506 
-512 GIEPKDITI
+512 PKDITI
-521 LCATNKDA
+521 LCATNDDA
-529 LEIKN
+529 LEVKN
-534 YLQENLSEIRPSTES
+534 YLQEYLSEICPSTES
-549 SAQLSQFVESKIIK
+549 SARLSQFVESKIIK
-563 NALEYALAEEEYKP
+563 NALEYALAEEPYKP

-592 DAIALFGFN
+592 DAIALPGFN

-613 VMELFELYTE
+613 VMELFELYGE
-623 CAQIC
+623 PAQIC
-628 LELALGCEDAD
+628 LELAVGCEDAND
-639 EFLEKLEAKKIA
+639 FLEKLEAKAIA
-651 SFNSKGAQIMT
+651 SSHSKGAQIMT

-673 VIVCERLGKPNNES
+673 VIVCERLGNPNSSHSNQL
-687 DKFLEEY
+687 LEEY
-694 NGTELVCL
+694 NGAELLRL

-715 YARALEKEK
+715 YARALDKEE

-733 AYYVAFTRAEL
+733 VYYVAFTRAEL
-744 GLVVVAKDKDQKKDK
+744 GLIVVAKDKDQKKDK
-759 KKDKE
+759 KESKK

-769 GMHEKLDLKPL
+769 TMREKLDLAPL
-780 EEGEIAPVIAS
+780 EEGEIMPVIS
-791 KKEPSNASVLIKPHA
+791 PQKEPLITSALIKPHA

-816 EPDSDYEKNNDQE
+816 EPSDYEKNNDQE

-836 LHKGLEYQYAYRI
+836 LHKGLEYQYAYNI
-849 PKKSVL
+849 PKQSVL

-860 HYGFYGLDHQALE
+860 HHGFYGLDYQALE

-889 KNLALK
+889 KNHALR
-895 GEVAFLS
+895 GEAAFLFE
-902 RGVVSRIDVLLW
+902 GVVSRIDVLLW
-914 DKGQNLYV
+914 DRGQNLYV

-939 SHYAEFLQTQAP
+939 SHYAEFLKTQAP

>member
-1 MDTNR
+1 MDTKR

-65 KENLESKEK
+65 KENLEDEKEKEK
-74 SHKENILKELEEKYH
+74 SQNILKELEEKYR
-89 LDPSLV
+89 LDPSFV
-95 QNSAQKIYQ
+95 QNSTQKIYQ

-130 VGLSANFEVNEDTE
+130 VGLSANFEVNEDTK
-144 AHQQQLD
+144 AHQQQLNAS
-151 ERFLSALNSEQ
+151 FLSALNNEQ

-168 FITQCLSHNSYTSN
+168 FITQCLSHDNYTSD
-182 SILKL
+182 SILER
-187 LRSLRNKLYLFD
+187 LRFLKNKLYLFD
-199 PNKRE
+199 PNKKE
-204 PAFDEEGFLE
+204 PIFDEKGFLE
-214 KPRNLN
+214 KLRSLN
-220 KQIQSTEI
+220 QQIQSVET
-228 ASDSAKKAIKCDD
+228 ASDTAKTAIKCDD

-250 TWLKK
+250 TWLEK
-255 KSEYN
+255 KSEYRY
-260 FFKKL
+260 FKKF
-265 KNEIP
+265 KDEIP
-270 TLESECEAIENDLKS
+270 TLESECEEIENDLKR
-285 YYEARETALFK
+285 YYEARESALFK

-308 ISKIQALDFDAIKDK
+308 TSKIQALDFDAIKDK
-323 VHALLSGYEEVPAEF
+323 VHALLNGYEEMPAEF
-338 FYFRLDSKIAH
+338 FYFRLDSRIAH

-394 SIYAFRGGFSSL
+394 SIYGFRGSFSSL

-429 IHYVNT
+429 INYVNT
-435 IFKKAYQNSSTTYLE
+435 IFKKAYQNSYLE
-450 QKYPETSRNKHATDG
+450 QKYPKASNNKHARDG

-470 LVANERELLLEQISQ
+470 LVADGRELLLEQILK

-491 EHGKELLLEQILQEA
+491 ER
-506 KNLLEH
+506 
-512 GIEPKDITI
+512 GIDPKDITI
-521 LCATNKDA
+521 LCATNDDA
-529 LEIKN
+529 LKIKN
-534 YLQENLSEIRPSTES
+534 YLQENLSAIHPSTES
-549 SAQLSQFVESKIIK
+549 SAKLSQFVESKIIK
-563 NALEYALAEEEYKP
+563 NALEYALAEEPYKP

-592 DAIALFGFN
+592 DAIALAGFN
-601 PKKESVAGFVWK
+601 PKKESVADFVWK
-613 VMELFELYTE
+613 VMELFELYGE

-628 LELALGCEDAD
+628 LELAVGCEDAN
-639 EFLEKLEAKKIA
+639 EFLEKLEAKEIA
-651 SFNSKGAQIMT
+651 SFKAEGAQIMT

-673 VIVCERLGKPNNES
+673 VIVCERLGKPKTNNS
-687 DKFLEEY
+687 NQFLEEY
-694 NGTELVCL
+694 DGTELTRL

-715 YARALEKEK
+715 YARALDKEE
-724 AAKDHEEIN
+724 AARDHEETN
-733 AYYVAFTRAEL
+733 VYYVAFTRAEL
-744 GLVVVAKDKDQKKDK
+744 GLVVVAKDK
-759 KKDKE
+759 
-764 ESKNK
+764 K
-769 GMHEKLDLKPL
+769 GMCEKLDLFPL
-780 EEGEIAPVIAS
+780 EEGEIAPVIS
-791 KKEPSNASVLIKPHA
+791 SQKEPLIPSVVIKPHA
-806 YGEQVQEIEE
+806 YGEQIQEIEE
-816 EPDSDYEKNNDQE
+816 EPSDYEKNNDQE

-836 LHKGLEYQYAYRI
+836 LHKGLEYQYAYNI

-860 HYGFYGLDHQALE
+860 HHGFYGLDHQALE

-878 FENDAEIQALF
+878 FENDAKIQALF
-889 KNLALK
+889 KNLALR
-895 GEVAFLS
+895 GEVAFLFE
-902 RGVVSRIDVLLW
+902 GVVSRIDVLLW

-928 QNYQQSHKAQV
+928 QNYQQSHKTQV
-939 SHYAEFLQTQAP
+939 SHYAAFLQTQAP

>member
-1 MDTNR
+1 MDTKR

-65 KENLESKEK
+65 KENLEDEKEKEK
-74 SHKENILKELEEKYH
+74 SQNILKELEEKYR
-89 LDPSLV
+89 LDPSFV
-95 QNSAQKIYQ
+95 QNSAQEIYQ

-130 VGLSANFEVNEDTE
+130 VGLSANFEVNEDTKV
-144 AHQQQLD
+144 HQQRLNAS
-151 ERFLSALNSEQ
+151 FLSALDNKQ

-168 FITQCLSHNSYTSN
+168 FIAQCLSYDSYTSD
-182 SILKL
+182 SVLERLRFLK
-187 LRSLRNKLYLFD
+187 NKLYLFD
-199 PNKRE
+199 PNKKE
-204 PAFDEEGFLE
+204 SAFNEEGFL
-214 KPRNLN
+214 KKLRNLN
-220 KQIQSTEI
+220 RQIQSVET
-228 ASDSAKKAIKCDD
+228 ASDTAKKAIKCDD

-255 KSEYN
+255 KGEYRDS
-260 FFKKL
+260 KKI
-265 KNEIP
+265 KDEIP
-270 TLESECEAIENDLKS
+270 TLESECEEIENDLKR
-285 YYEARETALFK
+285 YYEARESALFK

-308 ISKIQALDFDAIKDK
+308 TSKIQALDFDAIKDK
-323 VHALLSGYEEVPAEF
+323 VHALLNGYEEMPAEF
-338 FYFRLDSKIAH
+338 FYFRLDSRIVH

-394 SIYAFRGGFSSL
+394 SIYGFRGSFSSL
-406 FESVSK
+406 FESVAK
-412 DFYHDNLE
+412 DFYHDNLP

-429 IHYVNT
+429 INYVNT
-435 IFKKAYQNSSTTYLE
+435 IFKKAYQDSPTTYLE
-450 QKYPETSRNKHATDG
+450 QKYPKASNNKHAKDG

-470 LVANERELLLEQISQ
+470 LVADGR
-485 EAKNLL
+485 
-491 EHGKELLLEQILQEA
+491 ELLLEQILQEA

-512 GIEPKDITI
+512 RIDPKDIAL
-521 LCATNKDA
+521 LCATNDDA

-549 SAQLSQFVESKIIK
+549 SAKLSQFVESKIIK
-563 NALEYALAEEEYKP
+563 NALEYALAEEPYKP

-592 DAIALFGFN
+592 DAIALVGFN
-601 PKKESVAGFVWK
+601 PKKESVASFVWR

-628 LELALGCEDAD
+628 LELAVGCEDAN
-639 EFLEKLEAKKIA
+639 EFLEKLEAKEIA
-651 SFNSKGAQIMT
+651 SFKAEGAQIMT

-673 VIVCERLGKPNNES
+673 VIVCERLGKPKTNNS
-687 DKFLEEY
+687 NQFLEEY
-694 NGTELVCL
+694 SGTELLRL

-715 YARALEKEK
+715 YARALDKEE
-724 AAKDHEEIN
+724 AAKDHEETN
-733 AYYVAFTRAEL
+733 VYYVAFTRAEL
-744 GLVVVAKDKDQKKDK
+744 GLIVVAKDKDQKKDK
-759 KKDKE
+759 K

-769 GMHEKLDLKPL
+769 GMREKLDLVPL
-780 EEGEIAPVIAS
+780 EEGEIAPVIS
-791 KKEPSNASVLIKPHA
+791 SQKEPSPESVLIKPHA
-806 YGEQVQEIEE
+806 YGEQIQEIEE
-816 EPDSDYEKNNDQE
+816 EPSDYEKNNDQE

-860 HYGFYGLDHQALE
+860 HHGFYGLDYQALE

-878 FENDAEIQALF
+878 FENDAKIQALF
-889 KNLALK
+889 KNLALR
-895 GEVAFLS
+895 GEVAFLFE
-902 RGVVSRIDVLLW
+902 GVVSRIDVLLW

-939 SHYAEFLQTQAP
+939 SHYAAFLQTQAP

>member
-1 MDTNR
+1 MDTKR

-33 GANPSEILTL
+33 GANPSEILTI

-65 KENLESKEK
+65 KENLEDEKEKEK
-74 SHKENILKELEEKYH
+74 SQNILKELEEKYR
-89 LDPSLV
+89 LDPSFV

-130 VGLSANFEVNEDTE
+130 VGLSANFEVNEDTK
-144 AHQQQLD
+144 AHQQQLN
-151 ERFLSALNSEQ
+151 EIFLSALNNEQ

-168 FITQCLSHNSYTSN
+168 FIAQCLSYDSYTSD
-182 SILKL
+182 SVLERLRFLK
-187 LRSLRNKLYLFD
+187 NKLYLFD
-199 PNKRE
+199 PNKKE

-214 KPRNLN
+214 KLRSLN
-220 KQIQSTEI
+220 QQIQSVET
-228 ASDSAKKAIKCDD
+228 ASDKAKTAIKCDD

-255 KSEYN
+255 KGEYRY
-260 FFKKL
+260 FKKF
-265 KNEIP
+265 KDEIP
-270 TLESECEAIENDLKS
+270 TLESECEEIENDLKR
-285 YYEARETALFK
+285 YYEARESALFK

-308 ISKIQALDFDAIKDK
+308 TSKIQALDFDAIKDK
-323 VHALLSGYEEVPAEF
+323 VHALLNGYEEMPAEF

-394 SIYAFRGGFSSL
+394 SIYGFRGSFSSL

-429 IHYVNT
+429 INYVNT
-435 IFKKAYQNSSTTYLE
+435 IFKKAYQNSPTAYLE
-450 QKYPETSRNKHATDG
+450 QKYPKASSNKHARDG

-470 LVANERELLLEQISQ
+470 LVADER
-485 EAKNLL
+485 
-491 EHGKELLLEQILQEA
+491 ELLLEQILQEA

-512 GIEPKDITI
+512 CIEPKDITL
-521 LCATNKDA
+521 LCATNDDA

-534 YLQENLSEIRPSTES
+534 YLQKNLSAIRPSTES
-549 SAQLSQFVESKIIK
+549 SAKLSQFVESKIIK
-563 NALEYALAEEEYKP
+563 NALEYALAEEPYKP

-592 DAIALFGFN
+592 DAIALAGFN

-613 VMELFELYTE
+613 VMEWFELYTE

-628 LELALGCEDAD
+628 LELAVGCEDAN
-639 EFLEKLEAKKIA
+639 EFLEKLEAKEIA
-651 SFNSKGAQIMT
+651 SFNVKGAQIMT

-673 VIVCERLGKPNNES
+673 VIVCERLGKPKTNNS
-687 DKFLEEY
+687 NQFLEEY
-694 NGTELVCL
+694 SGTELLRL

-715 YARALEKEK
+715 YARALDKEE
-724 AAKDHEEIN
+724 AAKNHEETN
-733 AYYVAFTRAEL
+733 VYYVAFTRAEL
-744 GLVVVAKDKDQKKDK
+744 GLIVVAKDK
-759 KKDKE
+759 
-764 ESKNK
+764 K
-769 GMHEKLDLKPL
+769 GMREKLDLAPL
-780 EEGEIAPVIAS
+780 EEGEIVPVIS
-791 KKEPSNASVLIKPHA
+791 SQKELSIPSVVIKPHA

-816 EPDSDYEKNNDQE
+816 EPSDYEKNNDQE

-860 HYGFYGLDHQALE
+860 HHGFYGLDHQALE

-878 FENDAEIQALF
+878 FENDAKIQALF
-889 KNLALK
+889 KNLALR
-895 GEVAFLS
+895 GEVAFLFE
-902 RGVVSRIDVLLW
+902 GVVSRIDVLLW

-939 SHYAEFLQTQAP
+939 SHYAAFLQTQAP

>member
-1 MDTNR
+1 MDTKR

-65 KENLESKEK
+65 KENLESEKEK
-74 SHKENILKELEEKYH
+74 SQNILKELEEKYR
-89 LDPSLV
+89 LDPSFV

-130 VGLSANFEVNEDTE
+130 VGLSANFEVNEDTK
-144 AHQQQLD
+144 AHQQQLNAS
-151 ERFLSALNSEQ
+151 FLSALNNEQ

-168 FITQCLSHNSYTSN
+168 FITQCLSYDSYTSD
-182 SILKL
+182 SVLERLRFLK
-187 LRSLRNKLYLFD
+187 NKLYLFD
-199 PNKRE
+199 PNKKE
-204 PAFDEEGFLE
+204 SAFDEEGFLE
-214 KPRNLN
+214 KLRSLN
-220 KQIQSTEI
+220 KQIQSVET
-228 ASDSAKKAIKCDD
+228 ASNEAKKAIKCDD

-250 TWLKK
+250 TWLEK
-255 KSEYN
+255 KSEYRY
-260 FFKKL
+260 FKKF
-265 KNEIP
+265 KDEIP
-270 TLESECEAIENDLKS
+270 TLESECEEIENDLKR
-285 YYEARETALFK
+285 YYEARESALFK

-308 ISKIQALDFDAIKDK
+308 TSKIQALDFDAIKDK
-323 VHALLSGYEEVPAEF
+323 VHALLNGYEEMPAEF

-394 SIYAFRGGFSSL
+394 SIYSFRGSFSSL
-406 FESVSK
+406 FKSVSK

-429 IHYVNT
+429 INYVNT
-435 IFKKAYQNSSTTYLE
+435 IFKKAYQNSPTAYLE
-450 QKYPETSRNKHATDG
+450 QKYPKASSNKHARDG

-470 LVANERELLLEQISQ
+470 LVADER
-485 EAKNLL
+485 
-491 EHGKELLLEQILQEA
+491 ELLLEQILQEA

-512 GIEPKDITI
+512 RIDPKDITL
-521 LCATNKDA
+521 LCATNDDA

-534 YLQENLSEIRPSTES
+534 YLQENLSAIRPSTES
-549 SAQLSQFVESKIIK
+549 SAKLSQFVESKIIK
-563 NALEYALAEEEYKP
+563 NALEYALAEEPYKP

-592 DAIALFGFN
+592 DAIALAGFN

-613 VMELFELYTE
+613 VMEWFELYTE

-628 LELALGCEDAD
+628 LELAVGCEDAN
-639 EFLEKLEAKKIA
+639 EFLEKLEAKEIA
-651 SFNSKGAQIMT
+651 SFKAEGAQIMT

-673 VIVCERLGKPNNES
+673 VIVCERLGKPKSNNS
-687 DKFLEEY
+687 NQFLEEY
-694 NGTELVCL
+694 SGTELTHL

-715 YARALEKEK
+715 YARVLDKEE
-724 AAKDHEEIN
+724 AAKDHEETN
-733 AYYVAFTRAEL
+733 VYYVAFTRAEL
-744 GLVVVAKDKDQKKDK
+744 GLIVVAKDKDQKKDK
-759 KKDKE
+759 K

-769 GMHEKLDLKPL
+769 GMHEKLDLVPL
-780 EEGEIAPVIAS
+780 EEGTIAPVIS
-791 KKEPSNASVLIKPHA
+791 SQKEPSSASVLIKPHA

-816 EPDSDYEKNNDQE
+816 EPSDYEKNNDQE

-860 HYGFYGLDHQALE
+860 HHGFYGLDYQALE

-878 FENDAEIQALF
+878 FENDAKIQALF
-889 KNLALK
+889 KNLALR
-895 GEVAFLS
+895 GEVAFLFQ
-902 RGVVSRIDVLLW
+902 GVVSRIDVLLW

-939 SHYAEFLQTQAP
+939 SHYAAFLQTQAP

>member
-130 VGLSANFEVNEDTE
+130 VGLSANFEVNEDTK

-151 ERFLSALNSEQ
+151 ASFLSALNSEQ

-168 FITQCLSHNSYTSN
+168 FITQCLSHNSYTSD

-187 LRSLRNKLYLFD
+187 LRFLRNKLYLFD

-204 PAFDEEGFLE
+204 LAFDEEGFLE
-214 KPRNLN
+214 KLRSLN
-220 KQIQSTEI
+220 KQIQNTET
-228 ASDSAKKAIKCDD
+228 ARDEAKKAIKCDD

-250 TWLKK
+250 TWLEK
-255 KSEYN
+255 KSQYRP
-260 FFKKL
+260 FKKL

-270 TLESECEAIENDLKS
+270 ALEIECEAIENDLKS

-296 KFPKFIQLYDKA
+296 KFPKFIQLYDKTT
-308 ISKIQALDFDAIKDK
+308 SKIQALDFDAIKDK

-470 LVANERELLLEQISQ
+470 LVANERELLLEQI
-485 EAKNLL
+485 
-491 EHGKELLLEQILQEA
+491 LQEA
-506 KNLLEH
+506 QNLLEH

-521 LCATNKDA
+521 LCAANKDA
-529 LEIKN
+529 LKIKDH
-534 YLQENLSEIRPSTES
+534 LQKNLSEIRPSTES
-549 SAQLSQFVESKIIK
+549 SAKLSQFVESKIIK

-673 VIVCERLGKPNNES
+673 VIVCERLGNPNNES
-687 DKFLEEY
+687 DKFFEEY
-694 NGTELVCL
+694 DGTELKCL

-715 YARALEKEK
+715 YARALDKEK

-759 KKDKE
+759 KE
-764 ESKNK
+764 NKNK

-791 KKEPSNASVLIKPHA
+791 KKELSNASVLIKPHA

-860 HYGFYGLDHQALE
+860 HYGFYGLDYQALE

-895 GEVAFLS
+895 GEVAFLFQ
-902 RGVVSRIDVLLW
+902 GVVSRIDVLLW